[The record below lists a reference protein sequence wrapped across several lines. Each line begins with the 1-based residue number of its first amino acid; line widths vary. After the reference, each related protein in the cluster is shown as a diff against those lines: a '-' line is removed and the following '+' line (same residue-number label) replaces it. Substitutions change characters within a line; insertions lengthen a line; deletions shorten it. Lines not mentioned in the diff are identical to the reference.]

1 LRLHTEYSLVD
12 GIVRVPELM
21 AAVSSAG
28 MPAVALTDQSNLF
41 AMVKFYKEALSAGVK
56 PLIGV
61 DAWIREVGERAP
73 PSRIVFL
80 CQDLVGYR
88 HLTQLVTR
96 SFLEG
101 QQRGAPML
109 ERSWLQSDMLRG
121 LIVLSGGAEGDIGQ
135 AITRGR
141 DDEAARCLARWQA
154 LCGDRFYLEVQRTGR
169 AGEEAHAE
177 AVIDLALERGVAAI
191 ATNDVRFLTRAEFD
205 AHEARVC
212 IHDGA
217 LLADPARAR
226 RYSEEQYLKS
236 PAEMAELFKDMPEL
250 LDNTIEIS
258 KRCSLE
264 IRLGSSMLPAYPV
277 PAGSNTED
285 FLRDEAVRGLG
296 ARLTA
301 SQIAG
306 DGRTAADGR
315 TADVARAVANE
326 ARMADEVRA
335 AANEMR
341 AANDACAVANEAR
354 TAASD
359 PRTPAYQARLD
370 LELGVICSMGFAGY
384 FLIVA
389 DFIRW
394 ARENGVPVGPGRGSG
409 AGSLVAYVLG
419 ITDLDPIEHD
429 LLFERF
435 LNPERV
441 SMPDF
446 DVDFCMEG
454 RDRVI
459 EYVANKYGRERV
471 SQIITYGTLAAK
483 AVVRDVGRVLG
494 HNYGYVDKIAKL
506 IPFEIGITLDKAL
519 EQEEE
524 LKRLYSGDAEV
535 RELIDLARTLEGLA
549 RNAGTHAGGVVIAPS
564 VLTDFTPL
572 YCEEGSTTPVTQF
585 DKDDV
590 EAAGLVKFD
599 FLGLRT
605 LTIIDWAVRDINTKR
620 ASLGEAPLVISALP
634 MDDAATYQ
642 LLKSCKTT
650 AVFQLESR
658 GMKDLIRRL
667 QPDRFGDI
675 VALVALFRP
684 GPLQSGMVED
694 FISRKHDTSG
704 ATIDYLHPDLKPVLA
719 ATYGVILYQ
728 EQVMQIAQILAGY
741 TLGGADLLRRA
752 MGKKKAEEM
761 AKQRSVFVSGAVARG
776 VREAQ
781 ATHIFDLMEKFA
793 GYGFNK
799 SHSAA
804 YALLSYQTAW
814 LKAHY
819 PAAFMAAVLSSDMD
833 KTDKVVTLIDECAS
847 MELTVQPPDVN
858 ESVYAFHVSGP
869 LSIRFGLGAI
879 KGVGASAVEAIIEE
893 RTARGPF
900 QSLPDL
906 CRRID
911 LQRVNRRVFDAL
923 IRSGSLDRIGPNR
936 ATLTA
941 ELDRAMHLGEQN
953 SRAMSVGQ
961 VDLFGLSAAPDS
973 VVTDWNEATRLAGER
988 ETLGLFLSGHPITP
1002 YQPDLK
1008 LLGCARLAD
1017 VISGPKPA
1025 APIDGARSW
1034 SAGKAATVAGLVL
1047 EIRRRPNRVTL
1058 ILDDRSARLE
1068 VSLYEEIFQQHRDII
1083 VKDAILIIDG
1093 TLRFDDFIEA
1103 WRLQAKSLMD
1113 IDRARERFARRLW
1126 LRWPAEFDGPQGMN
1140 RFEQMLKPYLRGP
1153 CGVSV
1158 VVNRPEYSGR
1168 LNLADTWSVRASREL
1183 LDKLSALVGRDGWYL
1198 VYGPR
1203 NDVRGEETSS
1213 WR

>member
-1 LRLHTEYSLVD
+1 LANT
-12 GIVRVPELM
+12 
-21 AAVSSAG
+21 
-28 MPAVALTDQSNLF
+28 
-41 AMVKFYKEALSAGVK
+41 
-56 PLIGV
+56 
-61 DAWIREVGERAP
+61 
-73 PSRIVFL
+73 
-80 CQDLVGYR
+80 
-88 HLTQLVTR
+88 
-96 SFLEG
+96 LE
-101 QQRGAPML
+101 
-109 ERSWLQSDMLRG
+109 
-121 LIVLSGGAEGDIGQ
+121 
-135 AITRGR
+135 
-141 DDEAARCLARWQA
+141 
-154 LCGDRFYLEVQRTGR
+154 
-169 AGEEAHAE
+169 
-177 AVIDLALERGVAAI
+177 I
-191 ATNDVRFLTRAEFD
+191 A
-205 AHEARVC
+205 
-212 IHDGA
+212 
-217 LLADPARAR
+217 
-226 RYSEEQYLKS
+226 
-236 PAEMAELFKDMPEL
+236 
-250 LDNTIEIS
+250 

-264 IRLGSSMLPAYPV
+264 IRLGASMLPAYPV
-277 PAGSNTED
+277 PAGSSTED
-285 FLRDEAVRGLG
+285 FLREESKLGLQARIAAAPALG
-296 ARLTA
+296 A
-301 SQIAG
+301 
-306 DGRTAADGR
+306 AA
-315 TADVARAVANE
+315 TVA
-326 ARMADEVRA
+326 
-335 AANEMR
+335 
-341 AANDACAVANEAR
+341 
-354 TAASD
+354 
-359 PRTPAYQARLD
+359 AYEARLD
-370 LELGVICSMGFAGY
+370 LELGVICAMGFAGY

-409 AGSLVAYVLG
+409 AGSLVAYALG

-446 DVDFCMEG
+446 DVDFCMDG

-459 EYVANKYGRERV
+459 EYVTNKYGRERV

-494 HNYGYVDKIAKL
+494 HPYGYVDKIAKL
-506 IPFEIGITLDKAL
+506 IPLEIGMTLDKAL

-524 LKRLYSGDAEV
+524 LRRLYDGETEV
-535 RELIDLARTLEGLA
+535 HELIDLARTLEGLA

-564 VLTDFTPL
+564 ILTDFTPL

-605 LTIIDWAVRDINTKR
+605 LTIIDWVVRDINEQR
-620 ASLGEAPLVISALP
+620 AIAGEAPLVMSALA
-634 MDDAATYQ
+634 MDDAATFT
-642 LLKSCKTT
+642 LLKSTKTT

-694 FISRKHDTSG
+694 FIARKHDTTG
-704 ATIDYLHPDLKPVLA
+704 ATIDYLHPDLKPVLE

-752 MGKKKAEEM
+752 MGKKKPEEM

-819 PAAFMAAVLSSDMD
+819 PAAYMASVLSSDMD
-833 KTDKVVTLIDECAS
+833 KTEKVVTLIDECTG
-847 MELTVQPPDVN
+847 MGLRVLPPDVN
-858 ESVYAFHVSGP
+858 ESVYKFKVAGDDG
-869 LSIRFGLGAI
+869 IRYGMGAI

-893 RTARGPF
+893 RVKNGAFT
-900 QSLPDL
+900 SLPDL

-911 LQRVNRRVFDAL
+911 LQRVNRRVFEAL
-923 IRSGSLDRIGPNR
+923 IRSGSLDLIGPNR
-936 ATLTA
+936 ASLTA
-941 ELDRAMHLGEQN
+941 ELERSMHLGEQN
-953 SRAMSVGQ
+953 SRAISVGQ
-961 VDLFGLSAAPDS
+961 VDLFGLSTAAEKTEVAEWS
-973 VVTDWNEATRLAGER
+973 EAERLAGER

-1002 YQPDLK
+1002 YEPDLK
-1008 LLGCARLAD
+1008 FLVSARLAD
-1017 VISGPKPA
+1017 VGGPKPPPPA
-1025 APIDGARSW
+1025 EGARSW
-1034 SAGKAATVAGLVL
+1034 SAGKPATVAGLVL

-1068 VSLYEEIFQQHRDII
+1068 VSLYEEVFQQHRDII

-1103 WRLQAKSLMD
+1103 WRLQGKSLMD
-1113 IDRARERFARRLW
+1113 IDRARERYARRLW

-1140 RFEQMLKPYLRGP
+1140 RFEQVLKPYLRGP

-1158 VVNRPEYSGR
+1158 AVNRPDYSGKI
-1168 LNLADTWSVRASREL
+1168 NLSDAWSVRPSREL
-1183 LDKLSALVGRDGWYL
+1183 LDKLSHLVGRDGWYL

-1203 NDVRGEETSS
+1203 NDVRGEESSS

>member
-1 LRLHTEYSLVD
+1 LSQFVHLRLHTEYSLLD

-21 AAVSSAG
+21 AAVAAAG

-41 AMVKFYKEALSAGVK
+41 AMVKFYKEALGAGVK

-61 DAWIREVGERAP
+61 DAWIRETGERVA
-73 PSRIVFL
+73 SRILFL
-80 CQDLVGYR
+80 CQDLNGYR

-96 SFLEG
+96 SFLQG

-109 ERSWLQSDMLRG
+109 ERSWLQRDVLQG

-135 AITRGR
+135 ALVRGR
-141 DDEAARCLARWQA
+141 DDEASRRLAAWQS

-169 AGEEAHAE
+169 AGEDAHAQ
-177 AVIDLALERGVAAI
+177 AVMELARERGVAAV
-191 ATNDVRFLTRAEFD
+191 ATNDVRFLTRAEFE

-217 LLADPARAR
+217 LLTDPSRTR

-236 PAEMAELFKDMPEL
+236 PAEMAALFADAPEL
-250 LDNTIEIS
+250 LQNTVEVA
-258 KRCSLE
+258 KRCSLQ
-264 IRLGSSMLPAYPV
+264 IRLGASMLPAYPV
-277 PAGSNTED
+277 PAGSDTEG
-285 FLRDEAVRGLG
+285 FLRAEAARGLERRLAAG
-296 ARLTA
+296 AGTGTG
-301 SQIAG
+301 AG
-306 DGRTAADGR
+306 RGTGAGTGTGAGSAAAADS
-315 TADVARAVANE
+315 
-326 ARMADEVRA
+326 RA
-335 AANEMR
+335 AAY
-341 AANDACAVANEAR
+341 EAR
-354 TAASD
+354 
-359 PRTPAYQARLD
+359 LE

-394 ARENGVPVGPGRGSG
+394 ARDNGVPVGPGRGSG

-524 LKRLYSGDAEV
+524 LKRLYEGDSDI
-535 RELIDLARTLEGLA
+535 RELIDLARSLEGLA

-605 LTIIDWAVRDINTKR
+605 LTIIDWAVRDINESR
-620 ASLGEAPLVISALP
+620 GLAGEEPLVMNALP

-694 FISRKHDTSG
+694 FIARKHDTSG
-704 ATIDYLHPDLKPVLA
+704 ATIDYLHPDLKPVLE

-804 YALLSYQTAW
+804 YAVLSYQTAW

-833 KTDKVVTLIDECAS
+833 KTDKVVTLIDECAG
-847 MELTVQPPDVN
+847 MGLTVLPPDVN

-869 LSIRFGLGAI
+869 MSIRYGMGAI

-893 RTARGPF
+893 RTRDGSYA
-900 QSLPDL
+900 SLPDL

-911 LQRVNRRVFDAL
+911 LARVNRRVFDAL

-953 SRAMSVGQ
+953 SRAVSVGQ
-961 VDLFGLSAAPDS
+961 VDLFGLSAAPDDA
-973 VVTDWNEATRLAGER
+973 VADWTEAQRLAGER

-1002 YQPDLK
+1002 YEPDLK
-1008 LLGCARLAD
+1008 FLVSARLAD
-1017 VISGPKPA
+1017 VGGPKPA
-1025 APIDGARSW
+1025 ASPDGGRTW
-1034 SAGKAATVAGLVL
+1034 SAGKPATVAGLVL

-1083 VKDAILIIDG
+1083 VKDAILIVDG

-1126 LRWPAEFDGPQGMN
+1126 LRWPADYDGPQGLN
-1140 RFEQMLKPYLRGP
+1140 RFEQVLKPHLRGP
-1153 CGVSV
+1153 CGVSIAI
-1158 VVNRPEYSGR
+1158 NRPDYLGR
-1168 LNLADTWSVRASREL
+1168 LNLGSAWSVHASRAL
-1183 LDKLSALVGRDGWYL
+1183 LDKLTDLVGRDGWYL
-1198 VYGPR
+1198 VYGQR
-1203 NDVRGEETSS
+1203 NDVRGEESSS
-1213 WR
+1213 WQ

>member
-1 LRLHTEYSLVD
+1 MNQFVHLRLHTEYSLLD

-21 AAVSSAG
+21 AAVVAAG

-41 AMVKFYKEALSAGVK
+41 AMVKFYKEAMSAGVK

-61 DAWIREVGERAP
+61 DAWIREARAGAHAGSAQTGA
-73 PSRIVFL
+73 SRAVFL
-80 CQDLVGYR
+80 CQNLAGYR
-88 HLTQLVTR
+88 NLTRLVTR
-96 SFLEG
+96 SFLDG
-101 QQRGAPML
+101 QQRGAPMIERAWL
-109 ERSWLQSDMLRG
+109 EPAAVEG
-121 LIVLSGGAEGDIGQ
+121 LIVLSGGQDGDIGQ
-135 AITRGR
+135 AFARGKH
-141 DDEAARCLARWQA
+141 DEAARCLDRWQA

-169 AGEEAHAE
+169 TGEQGYAE
-177 AVIDLALERGVAAI
+177 AVLDLAQARGVAAV
-191 ATNDVRFLTRAEFD
+191 ATNDVRFLTKGEFE

-217 LLADPARAR
+217 LLADPGRVR
-226 RYSEEQYLKS
+226 RYAEAQYLKS
-236 PAEMAELFKDMPEL
+236 PSEMAELFADVPEL
-250 LDNTIEIS
+250 IVNTVEVAR
-258 KRCSLE
+258 RCSLE
-264 IRLGSSMLPAYPV
+264 IKLGASMLPAYPV
-277 PAGSNTED
+277 PAGSTTED
-285 FLRDEAVRGLG
+285 FLREESERGMRRRLGEASALRNPPADAAVYA
-296 ARLTA
+296 ARLA
-301 SQIAG
+301 
-306 DGRTAADGR
+306 
-315 TADVARAVANE
+315 
-326 ARMADEVRA
+326 
-335 AANEMR
+335 
-341 AANDACAVANEAR
+341 
-354 TAASD
+354 
-359 PRTPAYQARLD
+359 

-409 AGSLVAYVLG
+409 AGSLVAYALA

-506 IPFEIGITLDKAL
+506 IPFEIGMTLEKAL
-519 EQEEE
+519 AQEEE
-524 LKRLYSGDAEV
+524 LRRLYEGDEAV
-535 RELIDLARTLEGLA
+535 RDLIDLARSLEGLA

-572 YCEEGSTTPVTQF
+572 YCEEGSNAPVTQF

-605 LTIIDWAVRDINTKR
+605 LTVIDCAVRVINVER
-620 ASLGEAPLVISALP
+620 ERLGEPRLVMSALP
-634 MDDAATYQ
+634 MDDASTYE
-642 LLKSCKTT
+642 LLKSCRTT

-684 GPLQSGMVED
+684 GPLQSGMVDD
-694 FISRKHDTSG
+694 FIARKHDTSG
-704 ATIDYLHPDLKPVLA
+704 ATIDYLHPDLKPVLE

-752 MGKKKAEEM
+752 MGKKKPEEM
-761 AKQRSVFVSGAVARG
+761 AKQRSIFVSGAVARG
-776 VREAQ
+776 VPEAQ
-781 ATHIFDLMEKFA
+781 ATMIFDLMEKFA

-819 PAAFMAAVLSSDMD
+819 PAAFMAAVLSADMD
-833 KTDKVVTLIDECAS
+833 KTDKVVTLIDECAG
-847 MELTVQPPDVN
+847 MKLAVEPPDVN
-858 ESVYAFHVSGP
+858 ESAYAFQVSGTA
-869 LSIRFGLGAI
+869 SIRYGMGAI
-879 KGVGASAVEAIIEE
+879 KGVGESAVQAIIEE
-893 RTARGPF
+893 RAAHGLYAG
-900 QSLPDL
+900 LPDM
-906 CRRID
+906 CRRVD
-911 LQRVNRRVFDAL
+911 LQRVNRRVFEAL
-923 IRSGSLDRIGPNR
+923 IRSGSLDRIGANR
-936 ATLTA
+936 ASLTA
-941 ELDRAMHLGEQN
+941 QLERSLHLGEQN
-953 SRAMSVGQ
+953 SRAASVGQ
-961 VDLFGLSAAPDS
+961 VDLFGLSAAEETP
-973 VVTDWNEATRLAGER
+973 VADWTEAERLAGER

-1002 YQPDLK
+1002 YLPDLK
-1008 LLGCARLAD
+1008 ALGCARLAD
-1017 VISGPKPA
+1017 VGGPRPASAKPSASGE
-1025 APIDGARSW
+1025 RTW
-1034 SAGKAATVAGLVL
+1034 SAGKPATVGGLVL

-1058 ILDDRSARLE
+1058 ILDDRTGRLE
-1068 VSLYEEIFQQHRDII
+1068 VGLYEETFQQHRDII
-1083 VKDAILIIDG
+1083 VKDAIVVVEG
-1093 TLRFDDFIEA
+1093 SLRYDEFIEA

-1126 LRWPAEFDGPQGMN
+1126 LKWPEAFDGPAGMS
-1140 RFEQMLKPYLRGP
+1140 RFEEILRPHLRGP

-1158 VVNRPEYSGR
+1158 VVSRAECSGR
-1168 LNLADTWSVRASREL
+1168 LNLGDAWSIRPSREL

-1198 VYGPR
+1198 VYGSR
-1203 NDVRGEETSS
+1203 SESRGEESS
-1213 WR
+1213 TWQ

>member
-1 LRLHTEYSLVD
+1 MRQFVHLRLHTEYSLVD
-12 GIVRVPELM
+12 GIVRVPDLM

-41 AMVKFYKEALSAGVK
+41 AMVKFYKEALAAGVK

-61 DAWIREVGERAP
+61 DAWIRETGERAP
-73 PSRIVFL
+73 PSRAVFL
-80 CQDLVGYR
+80 CQNLAGYR

-101 QQRGAPML
+101 QQGGAPML
-109 ERSWLQSDMLRG
+109 ERSWLQSDVLQG
-121 LIVLSGGAEGDIGQ
+121 LIVLSGGAEGDIGR
-135 AITRGR
+135 AFARGR
-141 DDEAARCLARWQA
+141 DDEAARCLTRWQE

-169 AGEEAHAE
+169 AGEDAYAD
-177 AVIDLALERGVAAI
+177 AVIDLSLERGVAAL
-191 ATNDVRFLTRAEFD
+191 ATNDVRFLTREEFE

-217 LLADPARAR
+217 LLADPSRVR

-236 PAEMAELFKDMPEL
+236 PAEMTELFKDAPEL
-250 LDNTIEIS
+250 LDNAVEVAR
-258 KRCSLE
+258 RCSLE
-264 IRLGSSMLPAYPV
+264 IRLGASMLPAYPV
-277 PAGSNTED
+277 PRGSNTEN
-285 FLRDEAVRGLG
+285 FLREEAERGLE

-301 SQIAG
+301 S
-306 DGRTAADGR
+306 RSAA
-315 TADVARAVANE
+315 AAAPAE
-326 ARMADEVRA
+326 ARA
-335 AANEMR
+335 AAELPAAAQAR
-341 AANDACAVANEAR
+341 AATEEPGAAVTAR
-354 TAASD
+354 SGYED
-359 PRTPAYQARLD
+359 RLD

-394 ARENGVPVGPGRGSG
+394 ARDNGVPVGPGRGSG

-524 LKRLYSGDAEV
+524 LRRLYEGDSEV

-605 LTIIDWAVRDINTKR
+605 LTIIDWAVRDINAKR
-620 ASLGEAPLVISALP
+620 AASGEAPLVIGALP
-634 MDDAATYQ
+634 MDDAATYR

-684 GPLQSGMVED
+684 GPLQSGMVDD
-694 FISRKHDTSG
+694 FIARKHDTSG
-704 ATIDYLHPDLKPVLA
+704 ATIDYLHPDLKPVLE

-833 KTDKVVTLIDECAS
+833 KTDKVVTLIDECAD
-847 MELTVQPPDVN
+847 MGLAVQPPDVN
-858 ESVYAFHVSGP
+858 ESVYAFHVSGA

-893 RTARGPF
+893 RAANGPY

-961 VDLFGLSAAPDS
+961 VDLFGLSAVPDS
-973 VVTDWNEATRLAGER
+973 AVTDWSDAQRLAGER

-1002 YQPDLK
+1002 YEPDLK

-1017 VISGPKPA
+1017 VVSGPRPA
-1025 APIDGARSW
+1025 AAADGARSW

-1068 VSLYEEIFQQHRDII
+1068 VSLYDEIFQQHRDII
-1083 VKDAILIIDG
+1083 VKDAILIVDG
-1093 TLRFDDFIEA
+1093 TLRFDDFIEG

-1126 LRWPAEFDGPQGMN
+1126 LRWPEEFDGPQGLN
-1140 RFEQMLKPYLRGP
+1140 RFEQMLRPYLRGP

-1158 VVNRPEYSGR
+1158 AVSRPDYTGR

-1183 LDKLSALVGRDGWYL
+1183 LDKLTALVGRDGWSL
-1198 VYGPR
+1198 LYGPR

>member
-1 LRLHTEYSLVD
+1 MRQFVHLRLHTEYSLVD
-12 GIVRVPELM
+12 GIVRVPELV
-21 AAVSSAG
+21 AAVSAAG
-28 MPAVALTDQSNLF
+28 MPAVAVTDQSNLF
-41 AMVKFYKEALSAGVK
+41 AMVKFYKEALAAGVK

-61 DAWIREVGERAP
+61 DAWIRGTDERG

-80 CQDLVGYR
+80 CQNLAGYR

-101 QQRGAPML
+101 QRRGAPML
-109 ERSWLQSDMLRG
+109 ERSWLQSDMLQG
-121 LIVLSGGAEGDIGQ
+121 LIVLSGAADGDIGQ
-135 AITRGR
+135 ALARGR
-141 DDEAARCLARWQA
+141 DDEALRCLARWQD

-169 AGEEAHAE
+169 ANEESYAA
-177 AVIDLALERGVAAI
+177 AVLELSQERGVAAL
-191 ATNDVRFLTRAEFD
+191 ATHDVRFLTRAEFD

-217 LLADPARAR
+217 LLADPSRAR

-236 PAEMAELFKDMPEL
+236 PSEMAELFDDAPEL
-250 LDNTIEIS
+250 LDNTVEVA

-277 PAGSNTED
+277 PSGSSIED
-285 FLRDEAVRGLG
+285 FLRTEAHQGLR
-296 ARLTA
+296 ARLSA
-301 SQIAG
+301 VCL
-306 DGRTAADGR
+306 AAAELRAAESR
-315 TADVARAVANE
+315 TADESRRA
-326 ARMADEVRA
+326 
-335 AANEMR
+335 
-341 AANDACAVANEAR
+341 
-354 TAASD
+354 
-359 PRTPAYQARLD
+359 AYQARLD

-394 ARENGVPVGPGRGSG
+394 ARDNGVPVGPGRGSG

-459 EYVANKYGRERV
+459 EYVANKYGRDRV

-524 LKRLYSGDAEV
+524 LKRLYEGDSDV

-605 LTIIDWAVRDINTKR
+605 LTIIDWAVRDINRSR
-620 ASLGEAPLVISALP
+620 ALAHEEPLVITALP

-642 LLKSCKTT
+642 LLKSCRTT

-694 FISRKHDTSG
+694 FIARKHDTTG

-776 VREAQ
+776 SAKAQ

-869 LSIRFGLGAI
+869 MSIRFGLGAI

-893 RTARGPF
+893 RTANGPF
-900 QSLPDL
+900 ESLPDL

-961 VDLFGLSAAPDS
+961 VDLFGLSAAS
-973 VVTDWNEATRLAGER
+973 SAVVADWTEAQRLAGER

-1002 YQPDLK
+1002 YEPDLK
-1008 LLGCARLAD
+1008 FLVSARLAD
-1017 VISGPKPA
+1017 VGGPKPA
-1025 APIDGARSW
+1025 ADGPRSW
-1034 SAGKAATVAGLVL
+1034 SPGKATTVAGLVL

-1083 VKDAILIIDG
+1083 VKDAILIVDG
-1093 TLRFDDFIEA
+1093 TLRYDDFIEA

-1140 RFEQMLKPYLRGP
+1140 RFEQMLKPFLRGP

-1158 VVNRPEYSGR
+1158 AVNRPDYLGK
-1168 LNLADTWSVRASREL
+1168 LNLADTWSVRASRAL
-1183 LDKLSALVGRDGWYL
+1183 LDKLTAVVGRDGWYL

-1203 NDVRGEETSS
+1203 NDVRGEESSS
-1213 WR
+1213 WQ

>member
-1 LRLHTEYSLVD
+1 MSGFVHLRVHTEYSLLD

-21 AAVSSAG
+21 EAAVRSR

-41 AMVKFYKEALSAGVK
+41 AMVKFYKAAQGAGVK

-61 DAWIREVGERAP
+61 DALIRETGERVP
-73 PSRIVFL
+73 PSRVVLL
-80 CQDLVGYR
+80 CQNLTGYR
-88 HLTQLVTR
+88 RLTQLVTR
-96 SFLEG
+96 SYLEG
-101 QQRGAPML
+101 QHHGAPMF
-109 ERSWLQSDMLRG
+109 ERAWLTTENLRG
-121 LIVLSGGAEGDIGQ
+121 LIVLCGGPEGDIGR
-135 AITRGR
+135 ALARGR
-141 DDEAARCLARWQA
+141 EDEAQRCLDAWLG
-154 LCGDRFYLEVQRTGR
+154 LCGDRFYLEALRCGR
-169 AGEEAHAE
+169 AGEQAYTE
-177 AVIDLALERGVAAI
+177 AVLSLSEARGVPAV
-191 ATNDVRFLTRAEFD
+191 ATNDVRFLTRGEFE

-217 LLADPARAR
+217 LLADPTRVR
-226 RYSEEQYLKS
+226 RYSEEQYLKTGE
-236 PAEMAELFKDMPEL
+236 EMAALFADAPEL
-250 LDNTIEIS
+250 LANTVEVA

-264 IRLGSSMLPAYPV
+264 IKLGASMLPAYPV
-277 PAGSNTED
+277 PEGSDTD
-285 FLRDEAVRGLG
+285 QFLREESARGLE
-296 ARLTA
+296 ARLHGSAPA
-301 SQIAG
+301 SG
-306 DGRTAADGR
+306 
-315 TADVARAVANE
+315 
-326 ARMADEVRA
+326 A
-335 AANEMR
+335 AA
-341 AANDACAVANEAR
+341 EAY
-354 TAASD
+354 AL
-359 PRTPAYQARLD
+359 RLD
-370 LELGVICSMGFAGY
+370 LELGVICKMGFAGY

-394 ARENGVPVGPGRGSG
+394 ARNNGVPVGPGRGSG
-409 AGSLVAYVLG
+409 AGSLVAYALG

-459 EYVANKYGRERV
+459 EYVAAKYGRERV

-524 LKRLYSGDAEV
+524 LAKLYADDSEV
-535 RELIDLARTLEGLA
+535 KELIDLARALEGLA

-605 LTIIDWAVRDINTKR
+605 LTIIDWAVRDINAER
-620 ASLGEAPLVISALP
+620 AAAGEPALVISALR
-634 MDDAATYQ
+634 MDDEKTYQ
-642 LLKSCKTT
+642 LLKSCRTT

-684 GPLQSGMVED
+684 GPLQSGMVDD
-694 FISRKHDTSG
+694 FIERKHDTSG
-704 ATIDYLHPDLKPVLA
+704 AKIDYLHPDLKPALE

-752 MGKKKAEEM
+752 MGKKKPEEM
-761 AKQRSVFVSGAVARG
+761 AKQRSVFVNGAVQRG

-814 LKAHY
+814 LKAHH

-847 MELTVQPPDVN
+847 MRLEVLPPDVN
-858 ESVYAFHVSGP
+858 QSVYAFKVAGP
-869 LSIRFGLGAI
+869 GSIRYGMGAI
-879 KGVGASAVEAIIEE
+879 KGVGQAAVEAIIEE
-893 RTARGPF
+893 RGSRGPF
-900 QSLPDL
+900 TSLPDL

-911 LQRVNRRVFDAL
+911 LSRVNKRVLEAL
-923 IRSGSLDRIGPNR
+923 IKSGSLDALGANR
-936 ATLTA
+936 AALSA
-941 ELDRAMHLGEQN
+941 ELERSMHLGEQN
-953 SRAMSVGQ
+953 SRAASTGQ
-961 VDLFGLSAAPDS
+961 VDLFGLSAAAEKNDVPDW
-973 VVTDWNEATRLAGER
+973 TEAVRLAGER

-1002 YQPDLK
+1002 YEPDLK
-1008 LLGCARLAD
+1008 FLVTARLAD
-1017 VISGPKPA
+1017 IGGPRPAPA
-1025 APIDGARSW
+1025 ADGGRAW
-1034 SAGKAATVAGLVL
+1034 VAAKPVTVAGLVL
-1047 EIRRRPNRVTL
+1047 EIRRRPNRIIL
-1058 ILDDRSARLE
+1058 ILDDRSGRIE
-1068 VSLYEEIFQQHRDII
+1068 VSLFEEIYQQHRDII
-1083 VKDAILIIDG
+1083 VKDAILVVDG
-1093 TLRFDDFIEA
+1093 GLRYDDFIEA
-1103 WRLQAKSLMD
+1103 WRVQAKSLID
-1113 IDRARERFARRLW
+1113 IDRARERYARRLW

-1140 RFEQMLKPYLRGP
+1140 RLEELLKPYLRGA

-1158 VVNRPEYSGR
+1158 VVSRPEYSGR
-1168 LNLADTWSVRASREL
+1168 LNLPDAWAIRPAREL
-1183 LDKLSALVGRDGWYL
+1183 LDRLSTLVGRDGWYL

>member
-1 LRLHTEYSLVD
+1 LRQFVHLRLHTEYSLVD
-12 GIVRVPELM
+12 WIVRVPELM

-41 AMVKFYKEALSAGVK
+41 AMVKFYKEALAAGVK

-61 DAWIREVGERAP
+61 DAWIREIGERAP
-73 PSRIVFL
+73 PSRAVFL
-80 CQDLVGYR
+80 CQNLAGYR

-101 QQRGAPML
+101 QHRGAPML
-109 ERSWLQSDMLRG
+109 ERSWLQSDVLQG
-121 LIVLSGGAEGDIGQ
+121 LIVLSGGAQGDIGQ
-135 AITRGR
+135 AIARGR
-141 DDEAARCLARWQA
+141 DDEAVRCLTRWQE

-169 AGEEAHAE
+169 AG
-177 AVIDLALERGVAAI
+177 
-191 ATNDVRFLTRAEFD
+191 
-205 AHEARVC
+205 VC

-217 LLADPARAR
+217 LLADPSRVR

-236 PAEMAELFKDMPEL
+236 PAEMAELFKDAPEL
-250 LDNTIEIS
+250 LDNTVEVA

-264 IRLGSSMLPAYPV
+264 IRLGASMLPAYPV

-285 FLRDEAVRGLG
+285 FLREEAGRGLQARFMASRSAMVESRSATLAGSRG
-296 ARLTA
+296 AEP
-301 SQIAG
+301 
-306 DGRTAADGR
+306 
-315 TADVARAVANE
+315 E
-326 ARMADEVRA
+326 APA
-335 AANEMR
+335 AAE
-341 AANDACAVANEAR
+341 AARSGYE
-354 TAASD
+354 
-359 PRTPAYQARLD
+359 ARLD

-394 ARENGVPVGPGRGSG
+394 ARNNGVPVGPGRGSG

-524 LKRLYSGDAEV
+524 LRRLYEGDSDV
-535 RELIDLARTLEGLA
+535 RELIDLARILEGLA

-605 LTIIDWAVRDINTKR
+605 LTIIDRAVRDINAKR
-620 ASLGEAPLVISALP
+620 LGEGEAPLAISALP
-634 MDDAATYQ
+634 MDDSATYQ
-642 LLKSCKTT
+642 LLKSCRTT

-684 GPLQSGMVED
+684 GPLQSGMVDD
-694 FISRKHDTSG
+694 FIARKHDTSG
-704 ATIDYLHPDLKPVLA
+704 ATIDYLHPDLKPVLE

-847 MELTVQPPDVN
+847 MGLAVQPPDVN
-858 ESVYAFHVSGP
+858 ESVYAFHVSGAM
-869 LSIRFGLGAI
+869 SIRFGLGAI

-893 RTARGPF
+893 RTAKGPY

-961 VDLFGLSAAPDS
+961 VDLFGLSAAAPDS
-973 VVTDWNEATRLAGER
+973 VVTDWSEAQRLAGER

-1002 YQPDLK
+1002 YEPDLK

-1017 VISGPKPA
+1017 VVSGPKPA
-1025 APIDGARSW
+1025 AAADGARSW

-1083 VKDAILIIDG
+1083 VKDAILIVDG
-1093 TLRFDDFIEA
+1093 TLRFDDFIEG

-1126 LRWPAEFDGPQGMN
+1126 LRWPEEFDGPQGLN
-1140 RFEQMLKPYLRGP
+1140 RFEQMLRPYLRGP

-1158 VVNRPEYSGR
+1158 AVNRRDYLGR

-1183 LDKLSALVGRDGWYL
+1183 LDKLTALVGRDGWYL
-1198 VYGPR
+1198 LYGPR

>member
-1 LRLHTEYSLVD
+1 
-12 GIVRVPELM
+12 M
-21 AAVSSAG
+21 
-28 MPAVALTDQSNLF
+28 
-41 AMVKFYKEALSAGVK
+41 
-56 PLIGV
+56 
-61 DAWIREVGERAP
+61 
-73 PSRIVFL
+73 FL
-80 CQDLVGYR
+80 CQNLVGYR

-109 ERSWLQSDMLRG
+109 ERAWLEPAMLEG
-121 LIVLSGGAEGDIGQ
+121 LIVLSGGPEGDIGQ
-135 AITRGR
+135 ALARGKEE
-141 DDEAARCLARWQA
+141 EAARCLARWQA

-169 AGEEAHAE
+169 AGEQVYAE
-177 AVIDLALERGVAAI
+177 AVLDLAREHGVPAV
-191 ATNDVRFLTRAEFD
+191 ATNDVRFLTRAEFE

-217 LLADPARAR
+217 LLADPSRAR
-226 RYSEEQYLKS
+226 RYSEEQYLKT
-236 PAEMAELFKDMPEL
+236 PEEMAELFADVPEL
-250 LDNTIEIS
+250 LVNSVEIA

-264 IRLGSSMLPAYPV
+264 IKLGASMLPAYPV
-277 PAGSNTED
+277 PAGASTES
-285 FLRDEAVRGLG
+285 FLREEAERGLAERLEQAKTLRGVERDAQTYAVRL
-296 ARLTA
+296 
-301 SQIAG
+301 
-306 DGRTAADGR
+306 
-315 TADVARAVANE
+315 E
-326 ARMADEVRA
+326 
-335 AANEMR
+335 
-341 AANDACAVANEAR
+341 
-354 TAASD
+354 
-359 PRTPAYQARLD
+359 
-370 LELGVICSMGFAGY
+370 LELGVICGMGFAGY

-409 AGSLVAYVLG
+409 AGSLVAFVLG

-459 EYVANKYGRERV
+459 EYVAKKYGRDRV

-494 HNYGYVDKIAKL
+494 HNYSYVDKIAKL

-524 LKRLYSGDAEV
+524 LRRLYEGDSDV
-535 RELIDLARTLEGLA
+535 RELIDLARTLEGLS

-605 LTIIDWAVRDINTKR
+605 LTVIDWAVRDINAGR
-620 ASLGEAPLVISALP
+620 ALANEPPLVMSALP

-694 FISRKHDTSG
+694 FIARKHDTSG
-704 ATIDYLHPDLKPVLA
+704 ATIDYLHPDLKPVLE

-752 MGKKKAEEM
+752 MGKKKPEEM

-819 PAAFMAAVLSSDMD
+819 PAAFMAAVLSADMD
-833 KTDKVVTLIDECAS
+833 KTEKVVTLIDECAS
-847 MELTVQPPDVN
+847 MGLAVHPPDVN
-858 ESVYAFHVSGP
+858 ESVYVFRIEGP
-869 LSIRFGLGAI
+869 ESIRYGMGAI
-879 KGVGASAVEAIIEE
+879 KGVGESAVQAIIEE
-893 RTARGPF
+893 REARGPY

-906 CRRID
+906 CRQDRFAAG
-911 LQRVNRRVFDAL
+911 QSAG
-923 IRSGSLDRIGPNR
+923 IRSADQIRQPRSDRSESRHAHRGTRSGDAPGRAKLARHERRTGGFVRPECGAEPHRGRLERGAAPGRRTRNARVVPERPSHYAVRAGPQIPGERTAGGCRGSETHPRACRSRGRAHLESGEAGDRGGPR
-936 ATLTA
+936 ARDPPQTESRHADPGRPQCAARGRLVRGDVPAIPRHHRQRRDTHRRGIA
-941 ELDRAMHLGEQN
+941 AVRRFHRSVAFAGEDADGHR
-953 SRAMSVGQ
+953 SRARAFRTPLV
-961 VDLFGLSAAPDS
+961 AA
-973 VVTDWNEATRLAGER
+973 LAR
-988 ETLGLFLSGHPITP
+988 
-1002 YQPDLK
+1002 
-1008 LLGCARLAD
+1008 AVRRAD
-1017 VISGPKPA
+1017 GNA
-1025 APIDGARSW
+1025 A
-1034 SAGKAATVAGLVL
+1034 
-1047 EIRRRPNRVTL
+1047 
-1058 ILDDRSARLE
+1058 
-1068 VSLYEEIFQQHRDII
+1068 
-1083 VKDAILIIDG
+1083 
-1093 TLRFDDFIEA
+1093 
-1103 WRLQAKSLMD
+1103 
-1113 IDRARERFARRLW
+1113 
-1126 LRWPAEFDGPQGMN
+1126 
-1140 RFEQMLKPYLRGP
+1140 
-1153 CGVSV
+1153 
-1158 VVNRPEYSGR
+1158 
-1168 LNLADTWSVRASREL
+1168 ASR
-1183 LDKLSALVGRDGWYL
+1183 KCSS
-1198 VYGPR
+1198 PTS
-1203 NDVRGEETSS
+1203 RGLAA
-1213 WR
+1213 

>member
-1 LRLHTEYSLVD
+1 MSLAPPILRAGALGAEGGRLRQFVHLRLHTEYSLLD
-12 GIVRVPELM
+12 GIVRVADLM
-21 AAVSSAG
+21 AAVAAAG

-41 AMVKFYKEALSAGVK
+41 AMVKFYKEALAAGVK

-61 DAWIREVGERAP
+61 DAWIREAGERAL
-73 PSRIVFL
+73 PSRVVFL
-80 CQDLVGYR
+80 CQNLLGYR

-109 ERSWLQSDMLRG
+109 ERSWLQSDMLQG
-121 LIVLSGGAEGDIGQ
+121 LIVLSGGADGDIGQ
-135 AITRGR
+135 AIARGR
-141 DDEAARCLARWQA
+141 DDEALRCLTRWQD
-154 LCGDRFYLEVQRTGR
+154 LCGDRFYLEVLRTGR
-169 AGEEAHAE
+169 AGEETQAE
-177 AVIDLALERGVAAI
+177 AVLELAQERGVAAL
-191 ATNDVRFLTRAEFD
+191 ATNDVRFLTRAEFE

-217 LLADPARAR
+217 QLADPSRAR

-236 PAEMAELFKDMPEL
+236 PAEMAELFKDAPEL
-250 LDNTIEIS
+250 LDNTVEIA

-277 PAGSNTED
+277 PAGTDTEG
-285 FLRDEAVRGLG
+285 FLSDEAVRGLDVRLG
-296 ARLTA
+296 AA
-301 SQIAG
+301 AEVAE
-306 DGRTAADGR
+306 TAA
-315 TADVARAVANE
+315 V
-326 ARMADEVRA
+326 
-335 AANEMR
+335 
-341 AANDACAVANEAR
+341 EAR
-354 TAASD
+354 TAAY
-359 PRTPAYQARLD
+359 RARLD

-459 EYVANKYGRERV
+459 DYVANKYGRERV

-524 LKRLYSGDAEV
+524 LKRLYDGDTEV
-535 RELIDLARTLEGLA
+535 RELIDLARSLEGLA

-605 LTIIDWAVRDINTKR
+605 LTIIDWAVRDINKER
-620 ASLGEAPLVISALP
+620 ARLSEAPLVMSALP
-634 MDDAATYQ
+634 MDDAATYT
-642 LLKSCKTT
+642 LLKSTRTT

-694 FISRKHDTSG
+694 FIARKHDTSG

-833 KTDKVVTLIDECAS
+833 KTDKVVMFFDECAG
-847 MELTVQPPDVN
+847 MGLTVLPPDVN
-858 ESVYAFHVSGP
+858 ESAYAFQVAGVM
-869 LSIRFGLGAI
+869 SIRYGMGAI
-879 KGVGASAVEAIIEE
+879 KGVGASAVEAIIAE
-893 RTARGPF
+893 RTANGAF
-900 QSLPDL
+900 KSLTDL

-923 IRSGSLDRIGPNR
+923 IRSGSLDGIGPNR
-936 ATLTA
+936 ASLTA
-941 ELDRAMHLGEQN
+941 ELDRAMQLGEQN

-961 VDLFGLSAAPDS
+961 VDLFGLSAPQDTIVADW
-973 VVTDWNEATRLAGER
+973 TDAQRLAGER

-1002 YQPDLK
+1002 YEPDLR

-1017 VISGPKPA
+1017 VVSTPKPA
-1025 APIDGARSW
+1025 APADGVRSW

-1068 VSLYEEIFQQHRDII
+1068 VSLYEETFQQHRDII

-1113 IDRARERFARRLW
+1113 VDRARERFARRLW
-1126 LRWPAEFDGPQGMN
+1126 LRWPAEFDAPQGMN

-1158 VVNRPEYSGR
+1158 AVNRPQYTGR
-1168 LNLADTWSVRASREL
+1168 LNLAETWAVRPTREL

-1203 NDVRGEETSS
+1203 SDVRGEETSS

>member
-1 LRLHTEYSLVD
+1 MRQFVHLRLHTEYSLVD

-21 AAVSSAG
+21 AAVSAAA

-61 DAWIREVGERAP
+61 DAWIREAGERG

-101 QQRGAPML
+101 QQRGVPML

-121 LIVLSGGAEGDIGQ
+121 LIVLSGGALGDIGQ
-135 AITRGR
+135 AIGRGR
-141 DDEAARCLARWQA
+141 DDEALRCLVRWQE

-169 AGEEAHAE
+169 SGEEAHAQ
-177 AVIDLALERGVAAI
+177 AVVDLAQQRGVAAL
-191 ATNDVRFLTRAEFD
+191 ATNDVRFLTRGEFE

-212 IHDGA
+212 IHEGA
-217 LLADPARAR
+217 LLADPSRAR
-226 RYSEEQYLKS
+226 RYSEEQYLKT
-236 PAEMAELFKDMPEL
+236 PAEMAELFADAPEL
-250 LDNTIEIS
+250 LDNTVEVA

-264 IRLGSSMLPAYPV
+264 IRLGASMLPAYPV
-277 PAGSNTED
+277 PEGSFIEG
-285 FLRDEAVRGLG
+285 FLREESERGLT
-296 ARLTA
+296 ARL
-301 SQIAG
+301 
-306 DGRTAADGR
+306 AAP
-315 TADVARAVANE
+315 
-326 ARMADEVRA
+326 RA
-335 AANEMR
+335 AA
-341 AANDACAVANEAR
+341 AAAAAAPEAY
-354 TAASD
+354 A
-359 PRTPAYQARLD
+359 ARLH
-370 LELGVICSMGFAGY
+370 LELDVICSMGFAGY

-394 ARENGVPVGPGRGSG
+394 ARDNGVPVGPGRGSG

-524 LKRLYSGDAEV
+524 LRRLYDGDSDIH
-535 RELIDLARTLEGLA
+535 ELIDLARSLEGLA

-605 LTIIDWAVRDINTKR
+605 LTIIDWAVRDINISR
-620 ASLGEAPLVISALP
+620 ALTHEEPLVMSALP

-684 GPLQSGMVED
+684 GPLQSGMVDD
-694 FISRKHDTSG
+694 FIARKHDTTG

-804 YALLSYQTAW
+804 YAMLSYHTAW

-833 KTDKVVTLIDECAS
+833 KTDKVVTLIDECAG
-847 MELTVQPPDVN
+847 MGLNVQPPDVN

-869 LSIRFGLGAI
+869 MSIRYGMGAI

-893 RTARGPF
+893 RKHHGAY

-911 LQRVNRRVFDAL
+911 LTRVNRRVFDAL

-936 ATLTA
+936 ATLDRGTRSRHA
-941 ELDRAMHLGEQN
+941 SRRTEFTRHERGAGRPVRLDERGARQCRGRLDRG
-953 SRAMSVGQ
+953 
-961 VDLFGLSAAPDS
+961 AAPRGR
-973 VVTDWNEATRLAGER
+973 TRDPGAVPER
-988 ETLGLFLSGHPITP
+988 SSDH
-1002 YQPDLK
+1002 
-1008 LLGCARLAD
+1008 
-1017 VISGPKPA
+1017 
-1025 APIDGARSW
+1025 
-1034 SAGKAATVAGLVL
+1034 
-1047 EIRRRPNRVTL
+1047 
-1058 ILDDRSARLE
+1058 
-1068 VSLYEEIFQQHRDII
+1068 
-1083 VKDAILIIDG
+1083 
-1093 TLRFDDFIEA
+1093 
-1103 WRLQAKSLMD
+1103 
-1113 IDRARERFARRLW
+1113 
-1126 LRWPAEFDGPQGMN
+1126 
-1140 RFEQMLKPYLRGP
+1140 
-1153 CGVSV
+1153 
-1158 VVNRPEYSGR
+1158 
-1168 LNLADTWSVRASREL
+1168 
-1183 LDKLSALVGRDGWYL
+1183 AL
-1198 VYGPR
+1198 
-1203 NDVRGEETSS
+1203 
-1213 WR
+1213 

>member
-1 LRLHTEYSLVD
+1 MTASAQFVHLRLHTEYSLLD

-21 AAVSSAG
+21 AAVAGAG

-41 AMVKFYKEALSAGVK
+41 AMVKFYKEAQAAGVK

-61 DAWIREVGERAP
+61 DVWIREAGERTP
-73 PSRIVFL
+73 PSRLVLL
-80 CQDLVGYR
+80 CQNLAGYR
-88 HLTQLVTR
+88 HVTQLVTR

-109 ERSWLQSDMLRG
+109 ERSWLEPAMLRG
-121 LIVLSGGAEGDIGQ
+121 LIVLSGGQEGDIGQ
-135 AITRGR
+135 ALVRGN
-141 DDEAARCLARWQA
+141 DEEAARCLERWQA
-154 LCGDRFYLEVQRTGR
+154 LCGDRFYLEVQRTAR
-169 AGEEAHAE
+169 SGEQAYSEAAL
-177 AVIDLALERGVAAI
+177 DLARARGVGAV
-191 ATNDVRFLTRAEFD
+191 ATNDVRFLRRAEFE

-217 LLADPARAR
+217 LLADPSRPR
-226 RYSEEQYLKS
+226 RYSEEQYLKK
-236 PAEMAELFKDMPEL
+236 PAEMAELFADAPEL
-250 LDNTIEIS
+250 LANTVEIA

-264 IRLGSSMLPAYPV
+264 INLGSSMLPAYPV
-277 PAGSNTED
+277 PPGCTTEEY
-285 FLRDEAVRGLG
+285 LREQARRGL
-296 ARLTA
+296 AERLEQA
-301 SQIAG
+301 LKLRGVQR
-306 DGRTAADGR
+306 DRQ
-315 TADVARAVANE
+315 
-326 ARMADEVRA
+326 
-335 AANEMR
+335 
-341 AANDACAVANEAR
+341 
-354 TAASD
+354 
-359 PRTPAYQARLD
+359 AYQARLD

-394 ARENGVPVGPGRGSG
+394 ARDNGVPVGPGRGSG
-409 AGSLVAYVLG
+409 AGSLVAFVLG

-446 DVDFCMEG
+446 DIDFCMEG

-524 LKRLYSGDAEV
+524 LKRLYDADPEV
-535 RELIDLARTLEGLA
+535 RELIDLARILEGLA

-572 YCEEGSTTPVTQF
+572 YCEPGGSTPVTQF

-605 LTIIDWAVRDINTKR
+605 LTVIDWAVRDINALR
-620 ASLGEAPLVISALP
+620 ADANEPPLVMSALP
-634 MDDAATYQ
+634 MDDVATYQ

-694 FISRKHDTSG
+694 FIARKHDTTG
-704 ATIDYLHPDLKPVLA
+704 ATIDYLHPDLKPVLE

-752 MGKKKAEEM
+752 MGKKKPEEM

-819 PAAFMAAVLSSDMD
+819 PAAFMAAVLSADMD
-833 KTDKVVTLIDECAS
+833 KTDKIVTLIDECAS
-847 MELTVQPPDVN
+847 MGLTVHPPDVN
-858 ESVYAFHVSGP
+858 ESVYAFRIAGP
-869 LSIRFGLGAI
+869 ASIRFGLGAI
-879 KGVGASAVEAIIEE
+879 KGVGESAVQAIIEE
-893 RTARGPF
+893 RDARGPF
-900 QSLPDL
+900 QNLPDL

-911 LQRVNRRVFDAL
+911 LQRVNRRVFEAL

-941 ELDRAMHLGEQN
+941 ELERAMHLGEQN

-961 VDLFGLSAAPDS
+961 VDLFGLSAAENR
-973 VVTDWNEATRLAGER
+973 VVADWSEAQRLAGER
-988 ETLGLFLSGHPITP
+988 ETLGLFLSGHP
-1002 YQPDLK
+1002 
-1008 LLGCARLAD
+1008 
-1017 VISGPKPA
+1017 
-1025 APIDGARSW
+1025 
-1034 SAGKAATVAGLVL
+1034 
-1047 EIRRRPNRVTL
+1047 
-1058 ILDDRSARLE
+1058 
-1068 VSLYEEIFQQHRDII
+1068 SLR
-1083 VKDAILIIDG
+1083 
-1093 TLRFDDFIEA
+1093 T
-1103 WRLQAKSLMD
+1103 S
-1113 IDRARERFARRLW
+1113 
-1126 LRWPAEFDGPQGMN
+1126 P
-1140 RFEQMLKPYLRGP
+1140 
-1153 CGVSV
+1153 
-1158 VVNRPEYSGR
+1158 
-1168 LNLADTWSVRASREL
+1168 
-1183 LDKLSALVGRDGWYL
+1183 
-1198 VYGPR
+1198 
-1203 NDVRGEETSS
+1203 TSS
-1213 WR
+1213 SW

>member
-1 LRLHTEYSLVD
+1 MSSFVHLRLHTEYSLLD

-21 AAVSSAG
+21 SAVREAG
-28 MPAVALTDQSNLF
+28 MGAVALTDQSNLF
-41 AMVKFYKEALSAGVK
+41 AMVKFYKEALGAGVK

-61 DAWIREVGERAP
+61 DAWIREPGERVP
-73 PSRIVFL
+73 PSRAVFL
-80 CQDLVGYR
+80 CQNLKGYR

-109 ERSWLQSDMLRG
+109 DRAWLQADALDG
-121 LIVLSGGAEGDIGQ
+121 LIVLSGGPEGDIGQ
-135 AITRGR
+135 AFARGK

-154 LCGDRFYLEVQRTGR
+154 LCGNRFYLEVHRTGR
-169 AGEEAHAE
+169 PGEDVYTEASLDMAQ
-177 AVIDLALERGVAAI
+177 ERGVPAV
-191 ATNDVRFLTRAEFD
+191 ATNDVRFLTRLEFD

-217 LLADPARAR
+217 QLGDPSRPR
-226 RYSEEQYLKS
+226 RYSEEQYLKT
-236 PAEMAELFKDMPEL
+236 PAEMAELFADVPDL
-250 LDNTIEIS
+250 LRNTVEVA

-264 IRLGSSMLPAYPV
+264 VKLGASMLPAYPV
-277 PAGSNTED
+277 PAGSTTEQ
-285 FLRDEAVRGLG
+285 FLYEESERGLARRIRQAQELLG
-296 ARLTA
+296 VTRDAAAYDARLA
-301 SQIAG
+301 
-306 DGRTAADGR
+306 
-315 TADVARAVANE
+315 
-326 ARMADEVRA
+326 
-335 AANEMR
+335 
-341 AANDACAVANEAR
+341 
-354 TAASD
+354 
-359 PRTPAYQARLD
+359 
-370 LELGVICSMGFAGY
+370 LELGVIAKMGFAGY

-409 AGSLVAYVLG
+409 AGSLVAFVLG

-446 DVDFCMEG
+446 DVDFCMDG

-459 EYVANKYGRERV
+459 EYVAKKYGRERV

-483 AVVRDVGRVLG
+483 AVIRDVGRVLG

-519 EQEEE
+519 AQEEE
-524 LKRLYSGDAEV
+524 LRRLYDGDAEV
-535 RELIDLARTLEGLA
+535 HELIDLARTLEGLA

-605 LTIIDWAVRDINTKR
+605 LTIIDWAVRDINAERGR
-620 ASLGEAPLVISALP
+620 AGEPPLVITALP
-634 MDDAATYQ
+634 MDDKATYA
-642 LLKSCKTT
+642 LLKSTRTT

-684 GPLQSGMVED
+684 GPLQSGMVDD
-694 FISRKHDTSG
+694 FIERKHDTTG
-704 ATIDYLHPDLKPVLA
+704 AAIDYLHPNLQPVLA

-752 MGKKKAEEM
+752 MGKKKPEEM
-761 AKQRSVFVSGAVARG
+761 AKQREIFVSGSVARG

-781 ATHIFDLMEKFA
+781 ATMIFDLMEKFA

-814 LKAHY
+814 LKAHH

-847 MELTVQPPDVN
+847 MGLIVEPPDVN
-858 ESVYAFHVSGP
+858 ESVHAFRVAGP
-869 LSIRFGLGAI
+869 KSIRYGMGAI
-879 KGVGASAVEAIIEE
+879 KGVGASAVEALIEE
-893 RTARGPF
+893 RTANGPYEN
-900 QSLPDL
+900 LPEL
-906 CRRID
+906 CRRVD
-911 LQRVNRRVFDAL
+911 LQRVNRRVFEAL
-923 IRSGSLDRIGPNR
+923 IRSGSLDRIGANR
-936 ATLTA
+936 ATLTSQ
-941 ELDRAMHLGEQN
+941 LDRAVHLGEQN

-961 VDLFGLSAAPDS
+961 VDLFGLSTADDA
-973 VVTDWNEATRLAGER
+973 VVPEWSDAERLSGER
-988 ETLGLFLSGHPITP
+988 ETLGLFLTGHPITP
-1002 YQPDLK
+1002 YEPDLK
-1008 LLGCARLAD
+1008 HLVGARLVDAG
-1017 VISGPKPA
+1017 GPRPA
-1025 APIDGARSW
+1025 AQKSAVPGERTW
-1034 SAGKAATVAGLVL
+1034 SAGKPATVAGLVL

-1058 ILDDRSARLE
+1058 ILDDRTARIE
-1068 VSLYEEIFQQHRDII
+1068 VTLFEETFQQHRDII
-1083 VKDAILIIDG
+1083 VKDAILLIEG
-1093 TLRFDDFIEA
+1093 SLRFDDFIEG

-1126 LRWPAEFDGPQGMN
+1126 LRWPAALDGPQGMN
-1140 RFEQMLKPYLRGP
+1140 RFEELLKPHLRGP

-1158 VVNRPEYSGR
+1158 AVSRPDYTGR
-1168 LNLADTWSVRASREL
+1168 LNLGDAWSVRPSREL
-1183 LDKLSALVGRDGWYL
+1183 LDKLTGLVGRDGWYL

-1203 NDVRGEETSS
+1203 NDIRGEETSS

>member
-1 LRLHTEYSLVD
+1 MTQFVHLRLHTEYSLVD
-12 GIVRVPELM
+12 GIVRMPELM
-21 AAVSSAG
+21 TAVAAAS

-41 AMVKFYKEALSAGVK
+41 AMVKFYKEALGAGVK

-61 DAWIREVGERAP
+61 DAWIREAGERAV
-73 PSRIVFL
+73 PSRIVLL

-96 SFLEG
+96 SYLEG
-101 QQRGAPML
+101 QQRGAPMF
-109 ERSWLQSDMLRG
+109 ERAWLNAETLSG
-121 LIVLSGGAEGDIGQ
+121 LIVLSGGAEGDIGR
-135 AITRGR
+135 AIVRGR
-141 DDEAARCLARWQA
+141 ADEAVRCLEAWQE
-154 LCGDRFYLEVQRTGR
+154 LCGDRFYVEVQRTGR
-169 AGEEAHAE
+169 AGEQEYTEAAL
-177 AVIDLALERGVAAI
+177 DLADARGVAAV
-191 ATNDVRFLTRAEFD
+191 ATNDIRFLTRADFE

-217 LLADPARAR
+217 LLADPSRPR

-236 PAEMAELFKDMPEL
+236 PAEMAEVFADAPEL
-250 LDNTIEIS
+250 LANTVEVA

-264 IRLGSSMLPAYPV
+264 IKLGASMLPAYPV
-277 PAGSNTED
+277 PAGSTTEQ
-285 FLRDEAVRGLG
+285 FLRDEAARGLRDRLAG
-296 ARLTA
+296 SLAATAPARN
-301 SQIAG
+301 QR
-306 DGRTAADGR
+306 DY
-315 TADVARAVANE
+315 E
-326 ARMADEVRA
+326 
-335 AANEMR
+335 
-341 AANDACAVANEAR
+341 
-354 TAASD
+354 
-359 PRTPAYQARLD
+359 QRLD

-394 ARENGVPVGPGRGSG
+394 ARHNGVPVGPGRGSG
-409 AGSLVAYVLG
+409 AGSLVAYALG

-459 EYVANKYGRERV
+459 DYVANKYGRERV

-506 IPFEIGITLDKAL
+506 IPFEIGMTLDKAL

-524 LKRLYSGDAEV
+524 LARLYESDGEV
-535 RELIDLARTLEGLA
+535 HELIDLARSLEGLA

-605 LTIIDWAVRDINTKR
+605 LTIIDWAVRDINASR
-620 ASLGEAPLVISALP
+620 ALAGEEPLLITALP
-634 MDDAATYQ
+634 MDDAATYA

-694 FISRKHDTSG
+694 FIARKHDTSG
-704 ATIDYLHPDLKPVLA
+704 SAIDYLHPDLKPVLA

-752 MGKKKAEEM
+752 MGKKKPEEM

-776 VREAQ
+776 VREQQ

-833 KTDKVVTLIDECAS
+833 KTDKVVTLIDECAN
-847 MELTVQPPDVN
+847 MGQKVLPPDVN
-858 ESVYAFHVSGP
+858 ESVYAFKVAGP
-869 LSIRFGLGAI
+869 ASIRYGLGAI

-893 RTARGPF
+893 RKLRGPF
-900 QSLPDL
+900 GSLADL

-911 LQRVNRRVFDAL
+911 LQRVNRRVLEAL
-923 IRSGSLDRIGPNR
+923 IRSGSLDALGANR
-936 ATLTA
+936 ATLSA
-941 ELDRAMHLGEQN
+941 ELGSSMQLGEQN
-953 SRAMSVGQ
+953 SAAQSTGQ
-961 VDLFGLSAAPDS
+961 DDLFGLSAAQPAAPAGGAA
-973 VVTDWNEATRLAGER
+973 VADWSEAVRLGFER

-1002 YQPDLK
+1002 YEPDLK
-1008 LLGCARLAD
+1008 FLVSARLAD
-1017 VISGPKPA
+1017 VGGPKPA
-1025 APIDGARSW
+1025 AAPEGGRSW
-1034 SAGKAATVAGLVL
+1034 SAGKPATVAGLVL

-1058 ILDDRSARLE
+1058 ILDDRSGRLE
-1068 VSLYEEIFQQHRDII
+1068 VSLYEETFQQYREII
-1083 VKDAILIIDG
+1083 VKDAILVIEG
-1093 TLRFDDFIEA
+1093 MLRFDDFIEA
-1103 WRLQAKSLMD
+1103 WRLQAKTLLD
-1113 IDRARERFARRLW
+1113 IDKARERYAKRLW
-1126 LRWPAEFDGPQGMN
+1126 LRWPGDFDGPAGMG
-1140 RFEQMLKPYLRGP
+1140 RFEALLKPYLRGP

-1158 VVNRPEYSGR
+1158 CVSRKEYTGKM
-1168 LNLADTWSVRASREL
+1168 NLADAWSVRPTREL
-1183 LDKLSALVGRDGWYL
+1183 LDKLSALVGREGWYL

-1203 NDVRGEETSS
+1203 NDARGEETSL

>member
-1 LRLHTEYSLVD
+1 MPLAPALICSGAPRAEGRLLRQFVHLRLHTEYSLVD
-12 GIVRVPELM
+12 GIVRVPDLM
-21 AAVSSAG
+21 AAVAAAG

-41 AMVKFYKEALSAGVK
+41 AMVKFYKEALAAGVK

-61 DAWIREVGERAP
+61 DTWIREAGERVP
-73 PSRIVFL
+73 PSRAVFL
-80 CQDLVGYR
+80 CQNLEGYR
-88 HLTQLVTR
+88 HLTELVTR
-96 SFLEG
+96 SFLVG
-101 QQRGAPML
+101 QQRGVPML
-109 ERSWLQSDMLRG
+109 DRSWLQGDMLRG

-135 AITRGR
+135 AFARGR
-141 DDEAARCLARWQA
+141 DDEALRCLTRWQE

-169 AGEEAHAE
+169 AGEEAYAE
-177 AVIDLALERGVAAI
+177 AVMELAQESGVAAL
-191 ATNDVRFLTRAEFD
+191 ATNEVRFLTRAEFE

-217 LLADPARAR
+217 QLADPSRVR

-236 PAEMAELFKDMPEL
+236 PAEMADLFKDAPEL
-250 LDNTIEIS
+250 LDNTVEVA

-277 PAGSNTED
+277 PSGTSIED
-285 FLRDEAVRGLG
+285 YLRAEAVRGLQ

-301 SQIAG
+301 SREIPSLSGLRPQQSMP
-306 DGRTAADGR
+306 ADYE
-315 TADVARAVANE
+315 T
-326 ARMADEVRA
+326 
-335 AANEMR
+335 
-341 AANDACAVANEAR
+341 
-354 TAASD
+354 
-359 PRTPAYQARLD
+359 RLD

-394 ARENGVPVGPGRGSG
+394 ARDNGVPVGPGRGSG

-459 EYVANKYGRERV
+459 EYVANKYGRDRV

-524 LKRLYSGDAEV
+524 LRRLYEGDSEI
-535 RELIDLARTLEGLA
+535 RELIDLARSLEGLA

-572 YCEEGSTTPVTQF
+572 YCEEGSTAPVTQF

-605 LTIIDWAVRDINTKR
+605 LTIIDWAVRDINAMR
-620 ASLGEAPLVISALP
+620 AQRNETQSNEAPLDMSRLP
-634 MDDAATYQ
+634 MNDAATYA
-642 LLKSCKTT
+642 LLKSTRTT

-684 GPLQSGMVED
+684 GPLQSGMVDD
-694 FISRKHDTSG
+694 FIARKHDTSG

-752 MGKKKAEEM
+752 MGKKKPEEM

-781 ATHIFDLMEKFA
+781 ATLIFDLMEKFA

-804 YALLSYQTAW
+804 YALLSYQTGW

-847 MELTVQPPDVN
+847 MRLNVEPPDVN
-858 ESVYAFHVSGP
+858 ESVYAFRVSGP
-869 LSIRFGLGAI
+869 MSIRYGMGAI

-893 RTARGPF
+893 RTANGPF
-900 QSLPDL
+900 ESLPDL

-961 VDLFGLSAAPDS
+961 VDLFGLSTASDK
-973 VVTDWNEATRLAGER
+973 VVVDWSEAQRLAGER

-1002 YQPDLK
+1002 YEPDLK
-1008 LLGCARLAD
+1008 FLVSGRLAD
-1017 VISGPKPA
+1017 VGGPKPA
-1025 APIDGARSW
+1025 APADGARSW
-1034 SAGKAATVAGLVL
+1034 SSGKATTVAGLVL

-1068 VSLYEEIFQQHRDII
+1068 VSLYEETFQQHRDII
-1083 VKDAILIIDG
+1083 VKDAILIVDG

-1103 WRLQAKSLMD
+1103 WRLQAKTLMD

-1126 LRWPAEFDGPQGMN
+1126 LRWPAEFDGPDGMN
-1140 RFEQMLKPYLRGP
+1140 RFEQMLQPHLRGP
-1153 CGVSV
+1153 CGISV
-1158 VVNRPEYSGR
+1158 AVNRPDYTGR
-1168 LNLADTWSVRASREL
+1168 LNLADTWSVHPSRTF
-1183 LDKLSALVGRDGWYL
+1183 LDKLTAVVGREGWYL

-1203 NDVRGEETSS
+1203 SDVRGEETST
-1213 WR
+1213 WH

>member
-1 LRLHTEYSLVD
+1 VSRFVHLRLHTEYSLLD

-21 AAVSSAG
+21 AAVAAAG
-28 MPAVALTDQSNLF
+28 MPAIALTDQSNLF
-41 AMVKFYKEALSAGVK
+41 AMVKFYKEAQAAGVK

-61 DAWIREVGERAP
+61 DAWIREAGERTP

-80 CQDLVGYR
+80 CQNLIGYR

-101 QQRGAPML
+101 QSRGVPLIDRTWLTGAAL
-109 ERSWLQSDMLRG
+109 EG

-135 AITRGR
+135 ALVRGKLE
-141 DDEAARCLARWQA
+141 EAGRALSRWQV

-169 AGEEAHAE
+169 AGEEVCSD
-177 AVIDLALERGVAAI
+177 AVLDLARARGAPAV
-191 ATNDVRFLTRAEFD
+191 ATNDVRFLARGEFE

-212 IHDGA
+212 IREGA
-217 LLADPARAR
+217 LLADASRVR
-226 RYSEEQYLKS
+226 RYSEEQYLKT
-236 PAEMAELFKDMPEL
+236 PDEMRELFADAPEL
-250 LDNTIEIS
+250 LANSVEIAR
-258 KRCSLE
+258 RCSLE
-264 IRLGSSMLPAYPV
+264 IKLGAAMLPAYPV
-277 PAGSNTED
+277 PAGSTTED
-285 FLRDEAVRGLG
+285 FLRLEAESGLRQRLEEAG
-296 ARLTA
+296 AKGGTPPDADGYAARL
-301 SQIAG
+301 
-306 DGRTAADGR
+306 R
-315 TADVARAVANE
+315 
-326 ARMADEVRA
+326 
-335 AANEMR
+335 
-341 AANDACAVANEAR
+341 
-354 TAASD
+354 
-359 PRTPAYQARLD
+359 

-394 ARENGVPVGPGRGSG
+394 ARLNGVPVGPGRGSG
-409 AGSLVAYVLG
+409 AGSLVAFALG

-483 AVVRDVGRVLG
+483 AVIRDVGRVLG

-506 IPFEIGITLDKAL
+506 VPFEIGITLDKAL

-524 LKRLYSGDAEV
+524 LKRLYTGDPQV

-572 YCEEGSTTPVTQF
+572 YCEEGGAAPVTQF

-605 LTIIDWAVRDINTKR
+605 LTIIHWAVRDIDVMR
-620 ASLGEAPLVISALP
+620 AAAGEPPLSMGALP
-634 MDDAATYQ
+634 MDDPDTYQ
-642 LLKSCKTT
+642 LLKSCRTT

-694 FISRKHDTSG
+694 FIARKHDTTG
-704 ATIDYLHPDLKPVLA
+704 ATIDYLHPDLKPALE

-752 MGKKKAEEM
+752 MGKKKPEEM
-761 AKQRSVFVSGAVARG
+761 AKQRSVFVSGAVSRG

-781 ATHIFDLMEKFA
+781 ATMIFDLMEKFA

-819 PAAFMAAVLSSDMD
+819 PAAFMAAALSSDMD
-833 KTDKVVTLIDECAS
+833 KTDKVVTLIDECVGIK
-847 MELTVQPPDVN
+847 LTVHPPDVN
-858 ESVYAFHVSGP
+858 ESHYAFRVAGP
-869 LSIRFGLGAI
+869 TSIRFGLGAI
-879 KGVGASAVEAIIEE
+879 KGVGESAVQAIVDE
-893 RTARGPF
+893 RSARGPYR
-900 QSLPDL
+900 SLPDL

-911 LQRVNRRVFDAL
+911 LQRVNKRVLEAL
-923 IRSGSLDRIGPNR
+923 IKSGSLDHLGPNR

-941 ELDRAMHLGEQN
+941 ELERAMHLGEQN

-961 VDLFGLSAAPDS
+961 VDLFGLAAAENAA
-973 VVTDWNEATRLAGER
+973 VADWTEAQRLAGER
-988 ETLGLFLSGHPITP
+988 ETLGLFLSGHPISP
-1002 YQPDLK
+1002 YEPDLK
-1008 LLGCARLAD
+1008 FLVGARLVD
-1017 VISGPKPA
+1017 VGGARPA
-1025 APIDGARSW
+1025 APVGERGW
-1034 SAGKAATVAGLVL
+1034 SQGKPATVAGLVL

-1068 VSLYEEIFQQHRDII
+1068 VTLFEDTFQQYRDII
-1083 VKDAILIIDG
+1083 VKDAILIVDG
-1093 TLRFDDFIEA
+1093 MLRFDDFIEA
-1103 WRLQAKSLMD
+1103 WRLQAKTMMD

-1126 LRWPAEFDGPQGMN
+1126 LRWPAEFDGPAGMK
-1140 RFEQMLKPYLRGP
+1140 RFEDLLKPYLKGP

-1158 VVNRPEYSGR
+1158 AVNRAEYTGR
-1168 LNLADTWSVRASREL
+1168 MNLADSWSVRPSREL
-1183 LDKLSALVGRDGWYL
+1183 LDKLSALVGRKGWYL

-1203 NDVRGEETSS
+1203 NDMRGEETSS

>member
-1 LRLHTEYSLVD
+1 LSQFVHLRVHTEYSLVD
-12 GIVRVPELM
+12 SILRVPELM
-21 AAVSSAG
+21 SAVAAAG

-41 AMVKFYKEALSAGVK
+41 AMVKFYKEALASGVK

-61 DAWIREVGERAP
+61 DAWIREGGDRAL
-73 PSRIVFL
+73 PSKIILL
-80 CQDLVGYR
+80 CQNLAGYR
-88 HLTQLVTR
+88 NLTRLVTR
-96 SFLEG
+96 SYLEG
-101 QQRGAPML
+101 QQRGVPMF
-109 ERSWLQSDMLRG
+109 ERAWLTRETLTG
-121 LIVLSGGAEGDIGQ
+121 LIALSGGPDGDIGR
-135 AITRGR
+135 ACTRER
-141 DDEAARCLARWQA
+141 DDEASRCLDAW
-154 LCGDRFYLEVQRTGR
+154 LDLFGNRFYLEAQRTGR
-169 AGEEAHAE
+169 SGEESCARNLLELARSRGIA
-177 AVIDLALERGVAAI
+177 AVAS
-191 ATNDVRFLTRAEFD
+191 NDVRFLQRAEFE

-217 LLADPARAR
+217 LLAEPSRAR

-236 PAEMAELFKDMPEL
+236 PAEMLELFADAPEL
-250 LDNTIEIS
+250 LANTVEVA

-264 IRLGSSMLPAYPV
+264 ITLGTSMLPAYPV
-277 PAGSNTED
+277 PAGKSEAD
-285 FLRDEAVRGLG
+285 YLREESVQGLE
-296 ARLTA
+296 
-301 SQIAG
+301 
-306 DGRTAADGR
+306 
-315 TADVARAVANE
+315 ARA
-326 ARMADEVRA
+326 RTSAD
-335 AANEMR
+335 
-341 AANDACAVANEAR
+341 
-354 TAASD
+354 
-359 PRTPAYQARLD
+359 YQHRLD
-370 LELGVICSMGFAGY
+370 MELGVICSMGFAGY

-394 ARENGVPVGPGRGSG
+394 ARGNGVPVGPGRGSG
-409 AGSLVAYVLG
+409 AGSLVAYALR

-459 EYVANKYGRERV
+459 EYVAAKYGRDRV
-471 SQIITYGTLAAK
+471 SQIITYGSLAAK

-494 HNYGYVDKIAKL
+494 HNYGYVDRIAKL

-524 LKRLYSGDAEV
+524 LARLYSNDAEV
-535 RELIDLARTLEGLA
+535 HELIDLARSLEGLA

-572 YCEEGSTTPVTQF
+572 YMEDGGTTPVTQF

-605 LTIIDWAVRDINTKR
+605 LTIIDWAVRDINAER
-620 ASLGEAPLVISALP
+620 ALAGDASIDISVLP
-634 MDDAATYQ
+634 MDDAPTYQ
-642 LLKSCKTT
+642 LLKNCRTT

-694 FISRKHDTSG
+694 FIARKHDTSG
-704 ATIDYLHPDLKPVLA
+704 ARIDYLHPDLKPALE

-728 EQVMQIAQILAGY
+728 EQVMQIAQTLAGY

-752 MGKKKAEEM
+752 MGKKKPEEM

-833 KTDKVVTLIDECAS
+833 RTDKVVTLIDECAS
-847 MELTVQPPDVN
+847 MRLEVLPPDVN
-858 ESVYAFHVSGP
+858 ESVYAFKVAGAA
-869 LSIRFGLGAI
+869 SIRFGLGAI
-879 KGVGASAVEAIIEE
+879 KGAGLSAVEAIVAE
-893 RTARGPF
+893 RSERGPYL
-900 QSLPDL
+900 SLSDL

-911 LQRVNRRVFDAL
+911 LARINRRVLEAL
-923 IRSGSLDRIGPNR
+923 IKSGSLDRIGANR
-936 ATLTA
+936 ATLSA
-941 ELDRAMHLGEQN
+941 ELDRSMHLGEQN
-953 SRAMSVGQ
+953 SRALSTGQ
-961 VDLFGLSAAPDS
+961 VDLFGLSAAEDS
-973 VVTDWNEATRLAGER
+973 VVADWTDAQRLSGER

-1002 YQPDLK
+1002 YEPDLK
-1008 LLGCARLAD
+1008 VLVSARLAD
-1017 VISGPKPA
+1017 IGGPKPA
-1025 APIDGARSW
+1025 PAAEGGRSW
-1034 SAGKAATVAGLVL
+1034 SASKPVTVAGLVL
-1047 EIRRRPNRVTL
+1047 EIRRRPNRATL
-1058 ILDDRSARLE
+1058 ILDDRTGRIE
-1068 VSLYEEIFQQHRDII
+1068 VSLYEETFQQYRDII
-1083 VKDAILIIDG
+1083 VKDAILVIEG
-1093 TLRFDDFIEA
+1093 ALRFDDFIES
-1103 WRLQAKSLMD
+1103 WRVQAKTLID
-1113 IDRARERFARRLW
+1113 IDRARERHARRLW
-1126 LRWPAEFDGPQGMN
+1126 LRWHEGFDGPQGMN
-1140 RFEQMLKPYLRGP
+1140 RLEELLTPYLRGS
-1153 CGVSV
+1153 CAVSIAL
-1158 VVNRPEYSGR
+1158 RRDAYSGG
-1168 LNLADTWSVRASREL
+1168 LNLGANWSVRPAREL
-1183 LDKLSALVGRDGWYL
+1183 LDKLTALVGRDGWYL

-1203 NDVRGEETSS
+1203 NVARSEESSS

>member
-1 LRLHTEYSLVD
+1 MTHPFVHLRLHTEYSLVD

-21 AAVSSAG
+21 AAVAAAG

-41 AMVKFYKEALSAGVK
+41 AMVKFYKEAQGAGVK

-61 DAWIREVGERAP
+61 DAWVREVGERAP
-73 PSRIVFL
+73 PSRVVFL
-80 CQDLVGYR
+80 CQNLVGYR

-109 ERSWLQSDMLRG
+109 ERSWLQRDVLTG

-135 AITRGR
+135 AFARGK
-141 DDEAARCLARWQA
+141 DEEAARCLERWQD

-169 AGEEAHAE
+169 AGEAVYAE
-177 AVIDLALERGVAAI
+177 AALDMAQERGVAAV
-191 ATNDVRFLTRAEFD
+191 ATNDVRFLTRPEFD

-217 LLADPARAR
+217 QLADTSRAR
-226 RYSEEQYLKS
+226 RYSEEQYLKP
-236 PAEMAELFKDMPEL
+236 PAEMAELFADAPEL
-250 LDNTIEIS
+250 LLNTVEVA

-264 IRLGSSMLPAYPV
+264 IKLGSSMLPAYPV
-277 PAGSNTED
+277 PAGSTTEK
-285 FLRDEAVRGLG
+285 FLYEEAERGLG
-296 ARLTA
+296 LRLAQAQALLGVTRDAAAYEARLA
-301 SQIAG
+301 
-306 DGRTAADGR
+306 
-315 TADVARAVANE
+315 
-326 ARMADEVRA
+326 
-335 AANEMR
+335 
-341 AANDACAVANEAR
+341 
-354 TAASD
+354 
-359 PRTPAYQARLD
+359 
-370 LELGVICSMGFAGY
+370 LELRVIASMGFAGY

-409 AGSLVAYVLG
+409 AGSLVAFVLG
-419 ITDLDPIEHD
+419 ITDLDPIDHD

-446 DVDFCMEG
+446 DVDFCMDG

-459 EYVANKYGRERV
+459 EYVAQKYGRERV

-483 AVVRDVGRVLG
+483 AVIRDVGRVLG

-519 EQEEE
+519 AQEEE
-524 LKRLYSGDAEV
+524 LRRLYDGDAEV

-605 LTIIDWAVRDINTKR
+605 LTIIDWAVRDINAER
-620 ASLGEAPLVISALP
+620 AKAGEPKLIISALP
-634 MDDAATYQ
+634 MDDQATYA
-642 LLKSCKTT
+642 LLKSTRTT

-684 GPLQSGMVED
+684 GPLQSGMVDD
-694 FISRKHDTSG
+694 FIARKHDTTG
-704 ATIDYLHPDLKPVLA
+704 ATIDYLHPDLKPVLE

-761 AKQRSVFVSGAVARG
+761 ANQRSVFVNGAGARG
-776 VREAQ
+776 VPEAQ
-781 ATHIFDLMEKFA
+781 ATMIFDLMEKFA

-847 MELTVQPPDVN
+847 MNLEVEPPDVN
-858 ESVYAFHVSGP
+858 ESVYAFRVAGP
-869 LSIRFGLGAI
+869 KSIRYGMGAI

-893 RTARGPF
+893 RTANGPYA
-900 QSLPDL
+900 SLPDL
-906 CRRID
+906 CRRVD
-911 LQRVNRRVFDAL
+911 LQRVNRRVFEAL
-923 IRSGSLDRIGPNR
+923 IRSGSLDRIGANR
-936 ATLTA
+936 ATLTSQ
-941 ELDRAMHLGEQN
+941 LDRAVHLGEQN

-961 VDLFGLSAAPDS
+961 VDLFGLSAAEDA
-973 VVTDWNEATRLAGER
+973 VIADWSEAQRLAGER
-988 ETLGLFLSGHPITP
+988 ETLGLFLTGHPITP
-1002 YQPDLK
+1002 YEPDLK
-1008 LLGCARLAD
+1008 FLVGARLVD
-1017 VISGPKPA
+1017 VGGPRPTPKPSA
-1025 APIDGARSW
+1025 NGERTW
-1034 SAGKAATVAGLVL
+1034 SAGKPATVAGLVL

-1058 ILDDRSARLE
+1058 ILDDRTGRLE
-1068 VSLYEEIFQQHRDII
+1068 VTLFEETFQQHRDII
-1083 VKDAILIIDG
+1083 VKDAILVIEG
-1093 TLRFDDFIEA
+1093 SLRFDDFIEA
-1103 WRLQAKSLMD
+1103 WRLQAKTVMD

-1126 LRWPAEFDGPQGMN
+1126 LRWPETFDGAQGMAK
-1140 RFEQMLKPYLRGP
+1140 FEDMLKPYVRGP

-1158 VVNRPEYSGR
+1158 VLKRPEYSGR
-1168 LNLADTWSVRASREL
+1168 LNLGDSWSIRPTREL

-1203 NDVRGEETSS
+1203 NDIRGEETSS

>member
-1 LRLHTEYSLVD
+1 MSQFVHLKLHTEYSLVD
-12 GIVRVPELM
+12 GVVRVPELM
-21 AAVSSAG
+21 AAVSSAR

-41 AMVKFYKEALSAGVK
+41 AMVKFYKEAQSAGIK

-61 DAWIREVGERAP
+61 DAWVRELGERVP

-80 CQDLVGYR
+80 CQNLEGYR

-96 SFLEG
+96 SYLEG

-109 ERSWLQSDMLRG
+109 EHAWLDAATLRG
-121 LIVLSGGAEGDIGQ
+121 LIVLSGGPEGDIGR
-135 AITRGR
+135 ALGRGR
-141 DDEAARCLARWQA
+141 EDEAERCLKRWQG
-154 LCGDRFYLEVQRTGR
+154 LCGNRFYLEVQRTGR
-169 AGEEAHAE
+169 SGEQQYADG
-177 AVIDLALERGVAAI
+177 VLDLAERHGVAAV
-191 ATNDVRFLTRAEFD
+191 ATNDVRFLARSDFE

-217 LLADPARAR
+217 LLADPGRVR

-236 PAEMAELFKDMPEL
+236 PQEMAALFADAPEL
-250 LDNTIEIS
+250 LANTVEVA

-264 IRLGSSMLPAYPV
+264 VRLGASMLPAYPV
-277 PAGSNTED
+277 PAGSTTED
-285 FLRDEAVRGLG
+285 FLRAESQRGLSARIAVPPAQYL
-296 ARLTA
+296 ARLT
-301 SQIAG
+301 
-306 DGRTAADGR
+306 
-315 TADVARAVANE
+315 
-326 ARMADEVRA
+326 
-335 AANEMR
+335 
-341 AANDACAVANEAR
+341 
-354 TAASD
+354 
-359 PRTPAYQARLD
+359 
-370 LELGVICSMGFAGY
+370 LELDVICAMGFAGY

-446 DVDFCMEG
+446 DVDFCMDG

-459 EYVANKYGRERV
+459 DYVAKKYGRERV

-506 IPFEIGITLDKAL
+506 IPMEIGMTLEKAL

-524 LKRLYSGDAEV
+524 LRRLYKDDGEV
-535 RELIDLARTLEGLA
+535 HDLIDLAKSLEGLA

-572 YCEEGSTTPVTQF
+572 YCEEGSSTPVTQF

-605 LTIIDWAVRDINTKR
+605 LTIIDWVVRDINAQR
-620 ASLGEAPLVISALP
+620 AAAGEVPLVMNNLA
-634 MDDAATYQ
+634 MDDAATYA
-642 LLKSCKTT
+642 LLKSTKTT

-658 GMKDLIRRL
+658 GMKDLIKRL

-684 GPLQSGMVED
+684 GPLQSGMVDD
-694 FISRKHDTSG
+694 FIARKHDTTG
-704 ATIDYLHPDLKPVLA
+704 AIIDYLHPDLKPALE

-741 TLGGADLLRRA
+741 TLGSADLLRRA
-752 MGKKKAEEM
+752 MGKKKPEEM
-761 AKQRSVFVSGAVARG
+761 AKQRSIFVSGATMRG

-819 PAAFMAAVLSSDMD
+819 PAAFMASVLSSDMD
-833 KTDKVVTLIDECAS
+833 KTDKVVLLFDECSS
-847 MELTVQPPDVN
+847 MGLTVLPPDVN
-858 ESVYAFHVSGP
+858 ESVFKFRVAGP
-869 LSIRFGLGAI
+869 TSIRYGLGAI
-879 KGVGASAVEAIIEE
+879 KGVGESAVEAMIEE
-893 RTARGPF
+893 RTANGPF
-900 QSLPDL
+900 KSLPDL

-911 LQRVNRRVFDAL
+911 LQRVNRRVFEAL
-923 IRSGSLDRIGPNR
+923 IKSGSLDRIGPNR
-936 ATLTA
+936 ATLNA
-941 ELDRAMHLGEQN
+941 ELERSMHLGEQN
-953 SRAMSVGQ
+953 SRASSVGQ
-961 VDLFGLSAAPDS
+961 VDLFGLSAASAEPA
-973 VVTDWNEATRLAGER
+973 VVADWSEAQRLAGER
-988 ETLGLFLSGHPITP
+988 ETLGLFLTGHPITP
-1002 YQPDLK
+1002 YEPDLK
-1008 LLGCARLAD
+1008 FLVGARLAD
-1017 VISGPKPA
+1017 VGGPKPPP
-1025 APIDGARSW
+1025 APEGGRAW
-1034 SAGKAATVAGLVL
+1034 SAGKPATVAGLVL

-1058 ILDDRSARLE
+1058 ILDDRTARIE
-1068 VSLYEEIFQQHRDII
+1068 VSLFEEAFQQHRDII
-1083 VKDAILIIDG
+1083 VKDAILIVEG
-1093 TLRFDDFIEA
+1093 TLRYDDFIEG
-1103 WRLQAKSLMD
+1103 WRVQAKTLMD

-1126 LRWPAEFDGPQGMN
+1126 LRWPKEFDEPAGMS

-1158 VVNRPEYSGR
+1158 AVNRPEYTGKVHLSD
-1168 LNLADTWSVRASREL
+1168 AWTVRPTREL
-1183 LDKLSALVGRDGWYL
+1183 LAKLSALVGREGWYL

>member
-1 LRLHTEYSLVD
+1 LRQFVHLRLHTEYSLVD
-12 GIVRVPELM
+12 GVVRVPELM
-21 AAVSSAG
+21 AAVAAAG
-28 MPAVALTDQSNLF
+28 MPAVGLTDQSNLF
-41 AMVKFYKEALSAGVK
+41 AMVKFFKEALTAGVK

-61 DAWIREVGERAP
+61 DALIRETGERMP
-73 PSRIVFL
+73 PSRAVFL
-80 CQDLVGYR
+80 CQNLAGYR
-88 HLTQLVTR
+88 RLTELVTR
-96 SFLEG
+96 SYLEG
-101 QQRGAPML
+101 QQRGGPLL
-109 ERSWLQSDMLRG
+109 ERAWLRRDALEG
-121 LIVLSGGAEGDIGQ
+121 LIVLSGGMEGDIGR
-135 AITRGR
+135 ALARGR
-141 DDEAARCLARWQA
+141 EDEAIRCLDAWRE
-154 LCGDRFYLEVQRTGR
+154 LCGDRFYVEVHRTAR
-169 AGEEAHAE
+169 AGEEAYAD
-177 AVIDLALERGVAAI
+177 AAMDMAAERGVPAV
-191 ATNDVRFLTRAEFD
+191 ATNDVRFLTRADFE

-217 LLADPARAR
+217 LLADASRPR

-236 PAEMAELFKDMPEL
+236 PAEMAALFEDVPEL
-250 LDNTIEIS
+250 LDNSVEIA

-277 PAGSNTED
+277 PENQTTDE
-285 FLRDEAVRGLG
+285 FLQAEAVHGLG
-296 ARLTA
+296 
-301 SQIAG
+301 
-306 DGRTAADGR
+306 
-315 TADVARAVANE
+315 
-326 ARMADEVRA
+326 VRGVGSR
-335 AANEMR
+335 EGYR
-341 AANDACAVANEAR
+341 
-354 TAASD
+354 
-359 PRTPAYQARLD
+359 ARLD

-459 EYVANKYGRERV
+459 DYVANKYGRERV

-506 IPFEIGITLDKAL
+506 IPFEIGMTLDKAL

-524 LKRLYSGDAEV
+524 LRRLYEGDAEV
-535 RELIDLARTLEGLA
+535 RELIDLARSLEGLA

-572 YCEEGSTTPVTQF
+572 YCEEGSATTVTQF

-605 LTIIDWAVRDINTKR
+605 LTIIDWAVRDINAKR
-620 ASLGEAPLVISALP
+620 AAAGEVPLEMSALP
-634 MDDAATYQ
+634 MDDAATYA
-642 LLKSCKTT
+642 LLKTTKTT

-684 GPLQSGMVED
+684 GPLQSGMVDD
-694 FISRKHDTSG
+694 FIARKHDTSG
-704 ATIDYLHPDLKPVLA
+704 ATIDYLHPDLKPALA

-752 MGKKKAEEM
+752 MGKKKPEEM
-761 AKQRSVFVSGAVARG
+761 AKQRTVFVSGAVARG
-776 VREAQ
+776 VNESQ

-819 PAAFMAAVLSSDMD
+819 PASFMAAVLSADMD
-833 KTDKVVTLIDECAS
+833 KTDKIVTLIDECTG
-847 MELTVQPPDVN
+847 MGLEVEPPDVN
-858 ESVYAFHVSGP
+858 ESVYAFKVSGP
-869 LSIRFGLGAI
+869 MSIRYGMGAI
-879 KGVGASAVEAIIEE
+879 KGVGASAVDAIIRE
-893 RTARGPF
+893 RAARGAF
-900 QSLPDL
+900 ESLPDL

-911 LQRVNRRVFDAL
+911 LQRVNRRVFEAL
-923 IRSGSLDRIGPNR
+923 IRSGSLDGIGANR
-936 ATLTA
+936 ATLSA
-941 ELDRAMHLGEQN
+941 DLDKSMHLGEQN
-953 SRAMSVGQ
+953 SRALSVGQ
-961 VDLFGLSAAPDS
+961 DDLFGLAAEPRGPAAS
-973 VVTDWNEATRLAGER
+973 GVIAEWSEAQRLAGER

-1002 YQPDLK
+1002 YEPDLK
-1008 LLGCARLAD
+1008 LLGASRLAD
-1017 VISGPKPA
+1017 VGGPRP
-1025 APIDGARSW
+1025 PVVEGGRSW
-1034 SAGKAATVAGLVL
+1034 SQGKLATVAGLVL

-1058 ILDDRSARLE
+1058 ILDDRTARLE
-1068 VSLYEEIFQQHRDII
+1068 VSLFEEIFQKHRDII

-1093 TLRFDDFIEA
+1093 MLRFDDFIEA

-1126 LRWPAEFDGPQGMN
+1126 LKWPAEFDGPQGLN
-1140 RFEQMLKPYLRGP
+1140 RFEQTLKPYLRGP
-1153 CGVSV
+1153 CGVSISV
-1158 VVNRPEYSGR
+1158 HRPGYSGR
-1168 LNLADTWSVRASREL
+1168 VNLADSWSVRPTREL
-1183 LDKLSALVGRDGWYL
+1183 LDKLSTLVGREGWYL

-1203 NDVRGEETSS
+1203 SDVRGEETSS

>member
-1 LRLHTEYSLVD
+1 MKPFVHLRLHTEYSLLD

-21 AAVSSAG
+21 VAVSEAG

-41 AMVKFYKEALSAGVK
+41 AMVKFYKEALDTGVK

-61 DAWIREVGERAP
+61 DAWIRESGERAP
-73 PSRIVFL
+73 PSRAVFL
-80 CQDLVGYR
+80 CQNLAGYR

-96 SFLEG
+96 SYLEG

-109 ERSWLQSDMLRG
+109 ERTWLQSDRLEG
-121 LIVLSGGAEGDIGQ
+121 LIVLSGGAEGDIGR
-135 AITRGR
+135 AFARGR
-141 DDEAARCLARWQA
+141 DDEALRCLNRWQE

-169 AGEEAHAE
+169 AGEEAHAD
-177 AVIDLALERGVAAI
+177 AVMELAQERGVAAV
-191 ATNDVRFLTRAEFD
+191 ATNDVRFLKRAEFE

-217 LLADPARAR
+217 LLADPSRAR

-236 PAEMAELFKDMPEL
+236 PAEMAVLFQDAPEL
-250 LDNTIEIS
+250 LDNTVEVA

-264 IRLGSSMLPAYPV
+264 VRLGNSMLPAYPV
-277 PAGSNTED
+277 PADSTTED
-285 FLRDEAVRGLG
+285 FLRDEAARGLK
-296 ARLTA
+296 ARLMA
-301 SQIAG
+301 SQ
-306 DGRTAADGR
+306 RVADPRCEGY
-315 TADVARAVANE
+315 E
-326 ARMADEVRA
+326 ARL
-335 AANEMR
+335 N
-341 AANDACAVANEAR
+341 
-354 TAASD
+354 
-359 PRTPAYQARLD
+359 

-394 ARENGVPVGPGRGSG
+394 ARDNGVPVGPGRGSG

-524 LKRLYSGDAEV
+524 LKRLYASDTEV
-535 RELIDLARTLEGLA
+535 HELIDLARTLEGLA

-572 YCEEGSTTPVTQF
+572 YCEAGGTTPVTQF

-605 LTIIDWAVRDINTKR
+605 LTIIDWAVKGINAHR
-620 ASLGEAPLVISALP
+620 AASGAAPLVMSALP
-634 MDDAATYQ
+634 MDDPKTFQ

-694 FISRKHDTSG
+694 FIARKHDTSG

-728 EQVMQIAQILAGY
+728 EQVMQIAQILAGF

-761 AKQRSVFVSGAVARG
+761 AKQRSVFVDGAMSRRVP
-776 VREAQ
+776 EAQ
-781 ATHIFDLMEKFA
+781 ATRIFDLMEKFA

-819 PAAFMAAVLSSDMD
+819 SAAFMAAVLSSDMD
-833 KTDKVVTLIDECAS
+833 KTDKVVTLIDECAG
-847 MELTVQPPDVN
+847 MGLTVLPPDVN
-858 ESVYAFHVSGP
+858 ESVYAFRVAGP
-869 LSIRFGLGAI
+869 ASIRYGMGAI
-879 KGVGASAVEAIIEE
+879 KGVGASAVDAIIAE
-893 RTARGPF
+893 RSANGAF

-923 IRSGSLDRIGPNR
+923 IRSGSLDPIGPNR

-941 ELDRAMHLGEQN
+941 ELDRAMQLGEQN

-961 VDLFGLSAAPDS
+961 VDLFGLSAAS
-973 VVTDWNEATRLAGER
+973 GGVVADWTEAMRLAGER

-1002 YQPDLK
+1002 YEPDLK
-1008 LLGCARLAD
+1008 FLVSARLAD
-1017 VISGPKPA
+1017 VGGPKPA
-1025 APIDGARSW
+1025 APVDGVRNW
-1034 SAGKAATVAGLVL
+1034 SSGKATTVAGLVL

-1068 VSLYEEIFQQHRDII
+1068 ISLYEEIFQQHRDII

-1126 LRWPAEFDGPQGMN
+1126 LRWPAEFDCPQGMN
-1140 RFEQMLKPYLRGP
+1140 RFEQLLKPHLRGP

-1158 VVNRPEYSGR
+1158 AVNRLGYTGR
-1168 LNLADTWSVRASREL
+1168 LNLADTWSVHASRAL
-1183 LDKLSALVGRDGWYL
+1183 LDKLTELVGRDGWHL

-1213 WR
+1213 WQ

>member
-1 LRLHTEYSLVD
+1 LHTEYSLVD

-21 AAVSSAG
+21 AAVSAAG

-41 AMVKFYKEALSAGVK
+41 AMVKFYKEALATGVK

-73 PSRIVFL
+73 PSRAVFL
-80 CQDLVGYR
+80 CQNLVGYR

-109 ERSWLQSDMLRG
+109 ERSWLQSDMLQG
-121 LIVLSGGAEGDIGQ
+121 LIVLSGGAAGDIGQ
-135 AITRGR
+135 AIARGR
-141 DDEAARCLARWQA
+141 DDEASRCLTAWQA

-169 AGEEAHAE
+169 AGEQAYAE
-177 AVIDLALERGVAAI
+177 AVMELGLERGVAAL
-191 ATNDVRFLTRAEFD
+191 ATNDVRFLTRAEFE

-217 LLADPARAR
+217 LLADPSRAR

-236 PAEMAELFKDMPEL
+236 PAEMAELFKDAPEL
-250 LDNTIEIS
+250 LDNTVEVA

-264 IRLGSSMLPAYPV
+264 IRLGASMLPAYPV
-277 PAGSNTED
+277 PAGSTTEE
-285 FLRDEAVRGLG
+285 FLGVESTRGLK
-296 ARLTA
+296 ARLE
-301 SQIAG
+301 AG
-306 DGRTAADGR
+306 GN
-315 TADVARAVANE
+315 ADVANIAAAYE
-326 ARMADEVRA
+326 ARL
-335 AANEMR
+335 N
-341 AANDACAVANEAR
+341 
-354 TAASD
+354 
-359 PRTPAYQARLD
+359 
-370 LELGVICSMGFAGY
+370 LELDVICSMGFAGY

-394 ARENGVPVGPGRGSG
+394 ARGNGVPVGPGRGSG
-409 AGSLVAYVLG
+409 AGSLAAYALG

-459 EYVANKYGRERV
+459 DYVANKYGRERV

-524 LKRLYSGDAEV
+524 LKRLYEGDSEI
-535 RELIDLARTLEGLA
+535 RELLDLARTLEGLA

-605 LTIIDWAVRDINTKR
+605 LTIIDWAVRDINAMRT
-620 ASLGEAPLVISALP
+620 AAGEPPIVISALP

-694 FISRKHDTSG
+694 FIARKHDTSG

-761 AKQRSVFVSGAVARG
+761 AKQRSVFVLGAVTRG
-776 VREAQ
+776 VPEAQ
-781 ATHIFDLMEKFA
+781 ATRIFDLMEKFA
-793 GYGFNK
+793 AYGFNK

-833 KTDKVVTLIDECAS
+833 KTDKVVTLIDECSS
-847 MELTVQPPDVN
+847 MGLTVQPPDVN

-869 LSIRFGLGAI
+869 MSIRYGMGAI
-879 KGVGASAVEAIIEE
+879 KGVGAAAVEAIIEE
-893 RTARGPF
+893 RTANGPF
-900 QSLPDL
+900 ESLPDL

-953 SRAMSVGQ
+953 SRAVSMGQ
-961 VDLFGLSAAPDS
+961 VDLFGLSAASDS
-973 VVTDWNEATRLAGER
+973 VVADWTEAQRLAGER

-1002 YQPDLK
+1002 YEPDLK

-1017 VISGPKPA
+1017 VVSTPKPA
-1025 APIDGARSW
+1025 APIDGVRSW
-1034 SAGKAATVAGLVL
+1034 SAGKAITVAGLVL

-1068 VSLYEEIFQQHRDII
+1068 VSLYDEIFQQHRDII

-1158 VVNRPEYSGR
+1158 AVNRPDYTGR

-1183 LDKLSALVGRDGWYL
+1183 LDKLTALVGRDGWYL

>member
-1 LRLHTEYSLVD
+1 LSQFVHLRVHTEYSLVD
-12 GIVRVPELM
+12 SILRVPELM
-21 AAVSSAG
+21 SAVAAAG

-41 AMVKFYKEALSAGVK
+41 AMVKFYKEALASGVK

-61 DAWIREVGERAP
+61 DAWIREGGDRAL
-73 PSRIVFL
+73 PSKIILL
-80 CQDLVGYR
+80 CQNLAGYR
-88 HLTQLVTR
+88 NLTRLVTR
-96 SFLEG
+96 SYLEG
-101 QQRGAPML
+101 QQRGVPMF
-109 ERSWLQSDMLRG
+109 ERAWLTRETLTG
-121 LIVLSGGAEGDIGQ
+121 LIALSGGPDGDIGR
-135 AITRGR
+135 ACTRER
-141 DDEAARCLARWQA
+141 DDEASRCLDAW
-154 LCGDRFYLEVQRTGR
+154 LDLFGDRFYLEAQRTGR
-169 AGEEAHAE
+169 SGEESCARNLLELARSRGIA
-177 AVIDLALERGVAAI
+177 AVAS
-191 ATNDVRFLTRAEFD
+191 NDVRFLQRAEFE

-217 LLADPARAR
+217 LLAEPSRAR

-236 PAEMAELFKDMPEL
+236 PAEMLELFADAPEL
-250 LDNTIEIS
+250 LANTVEVA

-264 IRLGSSMLPAYPV
+264 ITLGTSMLPAYPV
-277 PAGSNTED
+277 PAGKSEAD
-285 FLRDEAVRGLG
+285 YLREESVQGLE
-296 ARLTA
+296 
-301 SQIAG
+301 
-306 DGRTAADGR
+306 
-315 TADVARAVANE
+315 ARA
-326 ARMADEVRA
+326 RTSAD
-335 AANEMR
+335 
-341 AANDACAVANEAR
+341 
-354 TAASD
+354 
-359 PRTPAYQARLD
+359 YQHRLD
-370 LELGVICSMGFAGY
+370 MELGVICSMGFAGY

-394 ARENGVPVGPGRGSG
+394 ARGNGVPVGPGRGSG
-409 AGSLVAYVLG
+409 AGSLVAYALR

-459 EYVANKYGRERV
+459 EYVAAKYGRDRV
-471 SQIITYGTLAAK
+471 SQIITYGSLAAK

-494 HNYGYVDKIAKL
+494 HNYGYVDRIAKL

-524 LKRLYSGDAEV
+524 LARLYSNDAEV
-535 RELIDLARTLEGLA
+535 HELIDLARSLEGLA

-572 YCEEGSTTPVTQF
+572 YMEDGGTTPVTQF

-605 LTIIDWAVRDINTKR
+605 LTIIDWAVRDINAER
-620 ASLGEAPLVISALP
+620 ALAGDASIDISVLP
-634 MDDAATYQ
+634 MDDAPTYQ
-642 LLKSCKTT
+642 LLKNCRTT

-694 FISRKHDTSG
+694 FIARKHDTSG
-704 ATIDYLHPDLKPVLA
+704 ARIDYLHPDLKPALE

-728 EQVMQIAQILAGY
+728 EQVMQIAQTLAGY

-752 MGKKKAEEM
+752 MGKKKPEEM

-833 KTDKVVTLIDECAS
+833 RTDKVVTLIDECAS
-847 MELTVQPPDVN
+847 MRLEVLPPDVN
-858 ESVYAFHVSGP
+858 ESVYAFKVAGAA
-869 LSIRFGLGAI
+869 SIRFGLGAI
-879 KGVGASAVEAIIEE
+879 KGAGLSAVEAIVAE
-893 RTARGPF
+893 RSERGPYL
-900 QSLPDL
+900 SLSDL

-911 LQRVNRRVFDAL
+911 LARINRRVLEAL
-923 IRSGSLDRIGPNR
+923 IKSGSLDRIGANR
-936 ATLTA
+936 ATLSA
-941 ELDRAMHLGEQN
+941 ELDRSMHLGEQN
-953 SRAMSVGQ
+953 SRALSTGQ
-961 VDLFGLSAAPDS
+961 VDLFGLSAAEDS
-973 VVTDWNEATRLAGER
+973 VVADWTDAQRLSGER

-1002 YQPDLK
+1002 YEPDLK
-1008 LLGCARLAD
+1008 VLVSARLAD
-1017 VISGPKPA
+1017 IGGPKPA
-1025 APIDGARSW
+1025 PAAEGGRSW
-1034 SAGKAATVAGLVL
+1034 SASKPVTVAGLVL
-1047 EIRRRPNRVTL
+1047 EIRRRPNRATL
-1058 ILDDRSARLE
+1058 ILDDRTGRIE
-1068 VSLYEEIFQQHRDII
+1068 VSLYEETFQQYRDII
-1083 VKDAILIIDG
+1083 VKDAILVIEG
-1093 TLRFDDFIEA
+1093 ALRFDDFIES
-1103 WRLQAKSLMD
+1103 WRVQAKTLID
-1113 IDRARERFARRLW
+1113 IDRARERHARRLW
-1126 LRWPAEFDGPQGMN
+1126 LRWHEGFDGPQGMN
-1140 RFEQMLKPYLRGP
+1140 RLEELLTPYLRGS
-1153 CGVSV
+1153 CAVSIAL
-1158 VVNRPEYSGR
+1158 RRDAYSGG
-1168 LNLADTWSVRASREL
+1168 LNLGANWSVRPAREL
-1183 LDKLSALVGRDGWYL
+1183 LDKLTALVGRDGWYL

-1203 NDVRGEETSS
+1203 NVARSEESSS

>member
-1 LRLHTEYSLVD
+1 
-12 GIVRVPELM
+12 
-21 AAVSSAG
+21 
-28 MPAVALTDQSNLF
+28 
-41 AMVKFYKEALSAGVK
+41 
-56 PLIGV
+56 
-61 DAWIREVGERAP
+61 
-73 PSRIVFL
+73 
-80 CQDLVGYR
+80 
-88 HLTQLVTR
+88 
-96 SFLEG
+96 
-101 QQRGAPML
+101 
-109 ERSWLQSDMLRG
+109 
-121 LIVLSGGAEGDIGQ
+121 
-135 AITRGR
+135 
-141 DDEAARCLARWQA
+141 
-154 LCGDRFYLEVQRTGR
+154 
-169 AGEEAHAE
+169 
-177 AVIDLALERGVAAI
+177 LERGVAAL
-191 ATNDVRFLTRAEFD
+191 ATNDVRFLTRAEFE

-217 LLADPARAR
+217 LLADPGRAR

-236 PAEMAELFKDMPEL
+236 PAEMAELFKDAPEL
-250 LDNTIEIS
+250 LDNTVEVA

-277 PAGSNTED
+277 PRGSNTED
-285 FLRDEAVRGLG
+285 YLREEAVRGLD
-296 ARLTA
+296 ARLAA
-301 SQIAG
+301 SRG
-306 DGRTAADGR
+306 AA
-315 TADVARAVANE
+315 AVADRN
-326 ARMADEVRA
+326 
-335 AANEMR
+335 
-341 AANDACAVANEAR
+341 
-354 TAASD
+354 
-359 PRTPAYQARLD
+359 AYEARLD

-394 ARENGVPVGPGRGSG
+394 ARDNGVPVGPGRGSG

-524 LKRLYSGDAEV
+524 LKRLYEGDSEV

-605 LTIIDWAVRDINTKR
+605 LTIIDRAVRDINAKR
-620 ASLGEAPLVISALP
+620 ASQGEVPVEISALP

-642 LLKSCKTT
+642 LLKSCRTT

-684 GPLQSGMVED
+684 GPLQSGMVDD

-776 VREAQ
+776 SAKAL

-869 LSIRFGLGAI
+869 MSIRFGLGAI
-879 KGVGASAVEAIIEE
+879 KGVGASAVDAIIEE
-893 RTARGPF
+893 RTAKGPF

-911 LQRVNRRVFDAL
+911 LQRVNRRVLDAL

-973 VVTDWNEATRLAGER
+973 VLTDWSEATRLAGER

-1002 YQPDLK
+1002 YEPDLR
-1008 LLGCARLAD
+1008 LLGCAPLAD
-1017 VISGPKPA
+1017 VVSGPKPA
-1025 APIDGARSW
+1025 ASADGSRSW
-1034 SAGKAATVAGLVL
+1034 SAGKATTAAGLVL

-1083 VKDAILIIDG
+1083 VKDAILIVDG

-1126 LRWPAEFDGPQGMN
+1126 LKWPEEFDGPQGLN

-1158 VVNRPEYSGR
+1158 AINRPDYTGR

-1183 LDKLSALVGRDGWYL
+1183 LDKLTALVGRDGWYL

>member
-1 LRLHTEYSLVD
+1 LRQFVHLRLHTEYSLVD

-21 AAVSSAG
+21 SAVSAAG

-41 AMVKFYKEALSAGVK
+41 AMVKFYKEALAAGVK

-61 DAWIREVGERAP
+61 DAWVREAGERA

-80 CQDLVGYR
+80 CQNLVGYR

-109 ERSWLQSDMLRG
+109 ERRWLQSDMLQG
-121 LIVLSGGAEGDIGQ
+121 LIVLSGGAGGDIGQ
-135 AITRGR
+135 AIARGR
-141 DDEAARCLARWQA
+141 DDEASRCLTAWQE

-169 AGEEAHAE
+169 AAEQVYAE
-177 AVIDLALERGVAAI
+177 AVMDLAQERGVAAV
-191 ATNDVRFLTRAEFD
+191 ATNDVRFLTRAEFE

-217 LLADPARAR
+217 LLADTSRAR
-226 RYSEEQYLKS
+226 SYSEEQYLKS
-236 PAEMAELFKDMPEL
+236 PAEMAELFKDVPEV
-250 LDNTIEIS
+250 LDNAVEIA

-277 PAGSNTED
+277 PAGNNTED
-285 FLRDEAVRGLG
+285 FLREEAVNGLR

-301 SQIAG
+301 TRSAAG
-306 DGRTAADGR
+306 ASAAAATLATAEAAPDVRTAPY
-315 TADVARAVANE
+315 E
-326 ARMADEVRA
+326 
-335 AANEMR
+335 
-341 AANDACAVANEAR
+341 
-354 TAASD
+354 
-359 PRTPAYQARLD
+359 ARLD

-394 ARENGVPVGPGRGSG
+394 ARDNGVPVGPGRGSG

-524 LKRLYSGDAEV
+524 LRRLYDGDSEIH
-535 RELIDLARTLEGLA
+535 ELIDLARTLEGLA

-605 LTIIDWAVRDINTKR
+605 LTIIDWAVRDINAKL
-620 ASLGEAPLVISALP
+620 AEANEPPLVMSALP
-634 MDDAATYQ
+634 MDDALTYQ
-642 LLKSCKTT
+642 LLKSTKTT

-694 FISRKHDTSG
+694 FIARKHDTSG

-819 PAAFMAAVLSSDMD
+819 PAAFMAAVLSADMD

-847 MELTVQPPDVN
+847 MGLTVQPPDVN
-858 ESVYAFHVSGP
+858 ESVYVFRVSGP
-869 LSIRFGLGAI
+869 MSIRYGMGAI

-893 RTARGPF
+893 RGVNGPF
-900 QSLPDL
+900 QTLPDL

-961 VDLFGLSAAPDS
+961 VDLFGLSAAPNS
-973 VVTDWNEATRLAGER
+973 VVADWTEAQRLAGER

-1002 YQPDLK
+1002 YEPDLK

-1017 VISGPKPA
+1017 VAGGAKPA
-1025 APIDGARSW
+1025 AAADGARNW
-1034 SAGKAATVAGLVL
+1034 SAGKPATVAGLVL

-1126 LRWPAEFDGPQGMN
+1126 LRWPADFDGPQGMN
-1140 RFEQMLKPYLRGP
+1140 RFEQMLKPHLRGP
-1153 CGVSV
+1153 CAVSV
-1158 VVNRPEYSGR
+1158 AINRPDYVGR
-1168 LNLADTWSVRASREL
+1168 LNLAETWSVHASRAL
-1183 LDKLSALVGRDGWYL
+1183 LDKLTDLVGRDGWYL

>member
-1 LRLHTEYSLVD
+1 LSQFVHLRLHTEYSLVD

-21 AAVSSAG
+21 AAVSQAG

-41 AMVKFYKEALSAGVK
+41 AMVKFYKEALATGVK

-61 DAWIREVGERAP
+61 DAWIRETGERVP
-73 PSRIVFL
+73 PSRVVFL
-80 CQDLVGYR
+80 CQNLQGYR

-109 ERSWLQSDMLRG
+109 DRSWLQGDMLRG
-121 LIVLSGGAEGDIGQ
+121 LIVLSGGAEGDIGR
-135 AITRGR
+135 AFARGR
-141 DDEAARCLARWQA
+141 DDEALRCLTRWQE

-177 AVIDLALERGVAAI
+177 AVMDMARERSVAAL
-191 ATNDVRFLTRAEFD
+191 ATHDVRFLTRGEFE

-217 LLADPARAR
+217 LLADPSRAR

-236 PAEMAELFKDMPEL
+236 PAEMLDLFRDAPEL
-250 LDNTIEIS
+250 LDNTVEVA

-277 PAGSNTED
+277 PSDSSIED
-285 FLRDEAVRGLG
+285 YLRTEAVNGLQGRLAAQG
-296 ARLTA
+296 AR
-301 SQIAG
+301 SAG
-306 DGRTAADGR
+306 AQAGAGAHAAAG
-315 TADVARAVANE
+315 ARAT
-326 ARMADEVRA
+326 D
-335 AANEMR
+335 
-341 AANDACAVANEAR
+341 
-354 TAASD
+354 
-359 PRTPAYQARLD
+359 YQARLD

-394 ARENGVPVGPGRGSG
+394 ARSNGVPVGPGRGSG

-519 EQEEE
+519 EQEDE
-524 LKRLYSGDAEV
+524 LKRLYEGDAEI
-535 RELIDLARTLEGLA
+535 RELIDLARSLEGLA

-605 LTIIDWAVRDINTKR
+605 LTIIDWAVRDINALR
-620 ASLGEAPLVISALP
+620 AQLNEAPLDISTLP
-634 MDDAATYQ
+634 MDDAATYT
-642 LLKSCKTT
+642 LLKSTRTT

-694 FISRKHDTSG
+694 FIARKHDTSG

-804 YALLSYQTAW
+804 YALLSYQTGW

-847 MELTVQPPDVN
+847 MHLAVQPPDVN
-858 ESVYAFHVSGP
+858 ESVYAFRVSGP
-869 LSIRFGLGAI
+869 MSIRYGMGAI

-893 RTARGPF
+893 RTAHGPF
-900 QSLPDL
+900 ESLPDL

-961 VDLFGLSAAPDS
+961 VDLFGLSAASDK
-973 VVTDWNEATRLAGER
+973 VVVDWTEAQRLAGER

-1002 YQPDLK
+1002 YEPDLK
-1008 LLGCARLAD
+1008 FLVSARLAD
-1017 VISGPKPA
+1017 VGGPKPA
-1025 APIDGARSW
+1025 APVDGVRSW
-1034 SAGKAATVAGLVL
+1034 SAGKATTVAGLVL

-1068 VSLYEEIFQQHRDII
+1068 VSLYEETFQQHRDII
-1083 VKDAILIIDG
+1083 VKDAILIVDG

-1103 WRLQAKSLMD
+1103 WRLQAKTLMD

-1126 LRWPAEFDGPQGMN
+1126 LRWPAEFDGPDGMN
-1140 RFEQMLKPYLRGP
+1140 RFEQMLKPHLRGP
-1153 CGVSV
+1153 CGISV
-1158 VVNRPEYSGR
+1158 AVNRPDYLGR
-1168 LNLADTWSVRASREL
+1168 LNLPDTWSVHASRAL
-1183 LDKLSALVGRDGWYL
+1183 LDKLTAVVGREGWHL

-1213 WR
+1213 WQ